1 MLLSGL
7 FFVGCGESPADKL
20 TLNPDREVVDVYA
33 GESENITF
41 TIGNYT
47 NGIDTSLS
55 FTLVDSTISSTESE
69 HVKLEVVNKDG
80 TKITVKVTGKTGGKT
95 TLVASTNEG
104 NKKASVIIN
113 VKQYSS
119 KFELKRNSL
128 IYVSKTTPFIPS
140 EKLFNFDDNA
150 TERKVTFHFTDAVS
164 KANDNNAFVKA
175 ELVKDENDIYS
186 VIFYQE
192 DGFAVVRDEYKNIL
206 EGTGISIVA
215 KYYNPQTNATESQQ
229 FNLTVLYGFEDGT
242 KIEAYDDA
250 GAVEK
255 IELVT
260 NDDGDGTNN
269 WRSKNFKVKVPHV
282 ENIEGTENVKFD
294 VQNDKN
300 GLISVQKVKNLEEST
315 ANIDVYDFEIVSTAV
330 AASQTTIRLRLYY
343 EIDGISYVDSG
354 DSSVEQQIS
363 IPVYVKIA
371 PSKIVVNNVEQ
382 TSADNQYD
390 FYNHYDGEF
399 GWREFNIDVYAT
411 DSSFEHVLMTFD
423 NDLIVK
429 YKNKVYTAGV
439 TTYQLKIDD
448 VKQKVYVRGASDAPA
463 TTSPKQIK
471 FEVVSDYIRSECS
484 YVCNYSILTGATR
497 LEYDNPNT
505 GYEYKPNQDNTGVFV
520 SSSSIEAVFTHLI
533 TDNDFGY
540 ATVSYYDG
548 QITAARVVYDG
559 KEEYAG
565 SALGKIVKLKI
576 IPQKVGDVTYKI
588 TLDNGV
594 SKLVTFRVIDTFDNF
609 SVNLAG
615 TGNDGVQSAEKVT
628 APEEGYNDEMKLV
641 MQNTTEKDSDGNI
654 KIVYDKKA
662 SLILGSSN
670 GSSVFYSV
678 THSISNVGVVAV
690 EGSDKTNYVV
700 TTSKYGEGYIDF
712 KAVGI
717 NVEDFKVSSITRLAK
732 VNFTSFVPVYSL
744 DVYDTNKDG
753 VINAKANNIS
763 LYVGSMVSDPELQT
777 ARLSIKVEPQAD
789 AYGFYDPTSSDAST
803 SVMRNENYNERY
815 VYWTVNGANVYTLN
829 NEPADLARMIYGQ
842 TYKIGPDAINYFGT
856 FDTITG
862 TFLINKDM
870 KATFTFT
877 MFASIRQYGNSKYF
891 SVTIKGETYDFVE
904 RVYTNV
910 SANELVFTPSKK
922 SYEIGVYLNPAT
934 ATNTDVVA
942 KFISNNA
949 EENNKLINEGEIDIK
964 KVGDGIRLVTIKLNE
979 AVLSPSHTGTLSGV
993 LQIIPK
999 AWYVDDK
1006 IIAGYENSIIKMVIN
1021 YADGTEENPYV
1032 LSSAEDVIAI
1042 GESDAAMS
1050 SHYRLS
1056 TTIDLSGYSSKLPLG
1071 GDKAFSGSIVG
1082 TDDASIVGINIKNVS
1097 ATGNFGLFSSI
1108 TGKIK
1113 NLTIKGSINLQTGSV
1128 VGGLLASNLASG
1140 GELKNITAYISK
1152 SSIKAGANPVTF
1164 GGLVGKNESKAE
1176 EKETNII
1183 TGGIQDMCVIYEDF
1197 MTISS
1202 TSSEVRAGGIA
1213 GESTGSILG
1222 RKDVTSRFGI
1232 SAYSVYALIK
1242 VEDENGQFVT
1252 TGSVGAVASQQT
1264 GGQILNILAGG
1275 ELYAERAGG
1284 IVADFAEDKGTKID
1298 GFTVRTQVRGQKVAL
1313 IAVSAPQ
1320 DSIAFAENTSDKG
1333 FKIQAT
1339 DDGVSTG
1346 IYASMYVLI
1355 KNAFETG
1362 ELDFKDDLIKDVF
1375 EGEENK
1381 KPSLKHKLA
1390 IYEGPA
1396 EIENYTSFDS
1406 YVNRTEINPANSID
1420 FEYTND
1426 QYFGDVLFVSRN
1438 AGLVKKVYNFA
1449 KQTTSFDVEPN
1460 EDNGFKRLVDNVGN
1474 GSNVIFAYYF
1484 EAAGYYGAQGYTTE
1498 QVYEAQLVLDD
1509 LNKLKLN
1516 SKFYP
1521 IKIAGSDIS
1530 ISSKSS
1536 LVEISASG
1544 ELYIKG
1550 TGVAEI
1556 EVNSLLNRKNNE
1568 KIYLYIINYF
1578 NIESYLNEGP
1588 DKETGIFTLGDLVLG
1603 AESSFK
1609 VYSNAGVDVMISPS
1623 YYQKNFKVKD
1633 IVAKDAGSENTDN
1646 GVWASIS
1653 RSGLVR
1659 ISNQLIQLKSNHSVT
1674 AEAKGPLNYGAATPS
1689 RDGITFTKTKDV
1701 LDPNN
1706 ASDTITL
1713 KAVMKQTIDGKE
1725 YHLDITTLEN
1735 VKINY
1740 YEGAKEIKSLN
1751 ENYVLSSS
1759 IVVNDTFVIDSD
1771 DKNDVINEDKV
1782 KFVDKETGKTTNIFN
1797 VTFEPVADKA
1807 LTFNAKIS
1815 VDKDSEEFKNR
1826 FTKNI
1831 YKEYKMILQ
1840 AKSNEGYVKEIP
1852 ILLVQE
1858 NVDVIAF
1865 TNYALSAA
1873 ENDGKLVLEETNN
1886 IVPGIRGMLSVTLSP
1901 LDADFDYVEIAN
1913 NEMNALDGASQGT
1926 FVIGMM
1932 VNGEF
1937 KVIPNAESIDGGV
1950 KISKSNLEKFFADP
1964 SNNANY
1970 QGQIFVRYIFSNK
1983 DVEDGTSVGIDVT
1996 VRQTGGDLS
2005 RTASYKFYKKD
2016 GVKLGLTGFT
2026 NKTFVARGLEYEL
2039 DVSTIGYDESTV
2051 LLTSNKPQ
2059 QAAIINRDGKYYV
2072 KITND
2077 TISYSNGIAGLPFT
2091 LTLSASKVDDFGG
2104 SVVDTCELNLTILEY
2119 VINYDNQT
2127 AQDIVSGT
2135 SNGVLTTAVG
2145 DKKQLAISFDGLVEY
2160 DHENNTVAAMVAS
2173 FLNELSTKGT
2183 WTIYTDLNQNN
2194 ASGEPTLAL
2203 PISNLNST
2211 KSVITERE
2219 DFNIRYLKISDLALT
2234 TLQSHDPQVVRR
2246 YYFTYSGRYKVSGGK
2261 YVYENDNDALP
2272 INSQFDVYSY
2282 MRGSEESPNPVTT
2295 YKEFLEMEQGGYYI
2309 QLQDIHVPADEFA
2322 PLNTAIKYFD
2332 GNSYK
2337 FIFDDATYELGTT
2350 NSVGLFGTVNSGTII
2365 KNITIQTGSEEVDYV
2380 TFNSSATSAINFGFV
2395 AGSNSGTI
2403 TNAKII
2409 NGGVSS
2415 SLAFKNTP
2423 STEGYYF
2430 GGVVGQNSGYIT
2442 HSQSHIVIESVV
2454 SMGGVVGSNQGT
2466 VASSLFKNGK
2476 LTNKSIYNDIF
2487 GVGGVAAVNSESAV
2501 IVTSYSSGVVS
2512 SDRIYS
2518 METDGSILDSSVPV
2532 GGFIFR
2538 NEGTIRDCYSNI
2550 PLVTTSRCAGFAF
2563 NNNGKIIR
2571 SFSTSK
2577 ITNDNSATN
2586 FYFAGEGI
2594 GTFEN
2599 CYYIKGK
2606 RINKTLSPLTHT
2618 GIAALT
2624 YNEEGNGNS
2633 PTITQN
2639 DFKDLAKHFGEY
2651 SYAQVPSY
2659 NTVWFF
2665 SDGNI
2670 STAFPS
2676 QQFAGGR
2683 LELASANI
2691 VATSKKEH
2699 VRTTLNSDGIA
2710 VYIYATAKDTPDDGS
2725 VFNPYVI
2732 YSPETMENYFVTNNK
2747 IASGNYRLV
2756 CPIDYSSLASDYSR
2770 LYTIDMKGN
2779 FEANDM
2785 TISGITLSS
2794 NEKLDYAGLFGSIT
2808 GAASGINASIMNL
2821 NLIPKEVVFN
2831 NASEVGGLVG
2841 RAQNANIYN
2850 INIYGA
2856 SSGEE
2861 ADVTDELTTVTGKN
2875 IVGGVVGLTKNSFNI
2890 KNVRSLIGAF
2900 ATNVPSDK
2908 SQIDFEKEGSNYDNI
2923 SFVGGIAGYV
2933 SGSGTIKNA
2942 YVNRAASNI
2951 IGGKAGFMYGGVAKE
2966 ATIRNS
2972 YLYMN
2977 TAMRMKPYRYA
2988 GLIAGEIKGKLYD
3001 TYVYGYA
3008 NVVDG
3013 TEELFALKPFAATA
3027 IGGIAG
3033 LLNGGEITTAYTSQ
3047 GFAIGNQPTASVEIN
3062 TVNYVGGIVGQ
3073 VRGTGNKIS
3082 QVVVAGN
3089 ISAKN
3094 VLGGIV
3100 GQVSDGATL
3109 TMTSAACRANK
3120 LSMEGQN
3127 ATPVVGGL
3135 IGKVG
3140 DNANA
3145 TISNAYNLADI
3156 TIKTYTYS
3164 TQIKANFGGIIGA
3177 ANDDDKN
3184 ANKSIINLKN
3194 IYTTTYYNITL
3205 EDKSST
3211 NTTGKVYSGWSVG
3224 TNGEKNYSACAGQ
3237 YYLDGYN
3244 KTNGEVGA
3252 TDGDGK
3258 KMDDF
3263 RSIDYALKSTS
3274 ASVSNVFNS
3283 SIFGKVALY
3292 NSEPLECGY
3301 TTLMARKYGK
3311 ISITAKQNEYGT
3323 DLYTKAI
3330 ATNEGEGLKKFKE
3343 TAGDKLET
3351 FELYWNLFEGV
3362 HGWKAADKQLSYLE
3376 FEENLELF
3384 G

>member
-80 TKITVKVTGKTGGKT
+80 TKTTVKVTGKTGGKT

-300 GLISVQKVKNLEEST
+300 GLISVQKVKNLDEST

-505 GYEYKPNQDNTGVFV
+505 GYEYKPNQGNTGVFV

-717 NVEDFKVSSITRLAK
+717 NIEDFKVSSITRLAK

-815 VYWTVNGANVYTLN
+815 VYWTVNGANVYALN

-949 EENNKLINEGEIDIK
+949 EEKNKLINEGEIVIK
-964 KVGDGIRLVTIKLNE
+964 EVGKGIRLVTIKLNE
-979 AVLSPSHTGTLSGV
+979 AVLNDTHTGTLSGV

-1042 GESDAAMS
+1042 GESDAAMK

-1071 GDKAFSGSIVG
+1071 GNKEFSGSIVG

-1140 GELKNITAYISK
+1140 AQLTNVTAYISK
-1152 SSIKAGANPVTF
+1152 SSIKAGANPVKF
-1164 GGLVGKNESKAE
+1164 GGLVGENNG
-1176 EKETNII
+1176 T
-1183 TGGIQDMCVIYEDF
+1183 IQDMCVIYEDF

-1264 GGQILNILAGG
+1264 GGQILNMLAGG
-1275 ELYAERAGG
+1275 ELFAKRAGG
-1284 IVADFAEDKGTKID
+1284 IVADFAENKGTKID
-1298 GFTVRTQVRGQKVAL
+1298 GFTVRTQVRGYEVAL
-1313 IAVSAPQ
+1313 IAVSAPEG
-1320 DSIAFAENTSDKG
+1320 SITFAENTSDDPIKG

-1355 KNAFETG
+1355 RNSVG
-1362 ELDFKDDLIKDVF
+1362 EGDFKF
-1375 EGEENK
+1375 ESEKARN
-1381 KPSLKHKLA
+1381 HKLA
-1390 IYEGPA
+1390 IYDGPA
-1396 EIENYTSFDS
+1396 EIEKYTSFDS
-1406 YVNRTEINPANSID
+1406 YVNRTEISLANSID

-1438 AGLVKKVYNFA
+1438 EGLVKEVYNFA

-1460 EDNGFKRLVDNVGN
+1460 EDNGFKRLVDNAGN

-1674 AEAKGPLNYGAATPS
+1674 AEAEGPLNYGAATPS

-1706 ASDTITL
+1706 ASDKITL
-1713 KAVMKQTIDGKE
+1713 KASMKQTIDGKE

-1735 VKINY
+1735 VTINY

-1771 DKNDVINEDKV
+1771 DENDVIDGNKV
-1782 KFVDKETGKTTNIFN
+1782 KFVDKETGIETEIFN
-1797 VTFEPVADKA
+1797 VTFEKVAGKE
-1807 LTFNAKIS
+1807 LTFNAQIS
-1815 VDKDSEEFKNR
+1815 VNKDSKEFQNR

-1840 AKSNEGYVKEIP
+1840 AKSNKGYVKEIP

-1873 ENDGKLVLEETNN
+1873 ENGGKLVLEETNN

-1913 NEMNALDGASQGT
+1913 NEMNTLDGASQGT

-1950 KISKSNLEKFFADP
+1950 KISKSNLEKFFADKN
-1964 SNNANY
+1964 NNANY

-2077 TISYSNGIAGLPFT
+2077 TIPYSNGPAGLPFT

-2160 DHENNTVAAMVAS
+2160 DHENSTVAAMVAS

-2203 PISNLNST
+2203 PISNINST

-2246 YYFTYSGRYKVSGGK
+2246 YYFTYSGRYSVSGGK
-2261 YVYENDNDALP
+2261 YVYENDNSALP

-2487 GVGGVAAVNSESAV
+2487 GVGGVAAVNSENAV

-2512 SDRIYS
+2512 GDRIYS

-2599 CYYIKGK
+2599 CYYIKGT

-2624 YNEEGNGNS
+2624 YNEGSNGNS
-2633 PTITQN
+2633 TTITQN
-2639 DFKDLAKHFGEY
+2639 DFKDLAKRFGEY

-2732 YSPETMENYFVTNNK
+2732 YSPETMESYFVTNNK

-3073 VRGTGNKIS
+3073 VSGTGNKIS

-3089 ISAKN
+3089 VSAKN

-3145 TISNAYNLADI
+3145 TIANAYNLADI

-3177 ANDDDKN
+3177 ANSDPEN

-3211 NTTGKVYSGWSVG
+3211 NTTSQVYRAHNNAATPPKPHDFYVIG
-3224 TNGEKNYSACAGQ
+3224 TEDCDDDSEEKA
-3237 YYLDGYN
+3237 
-3244 KTNGEVGA
+3244 KRV
-3252 TDGDGK
+3252 
-3258 KMDDF
+3258 
-3263 RSIDYALKSTS
+3263 IDYNTKSTTS
-3274 ASVSNVFNS
+3274 ANISGVYNS
-3283 SIFGKVALY
+3283 SIYKFRDVNTLNPTQDILDK
-3292 NSEPLECGY
+3292 GY

-3311 ISITAKQNEYGT
+3311 ISITANQNEYGAG
-3323 DLYTKAI
+3323 LYD
-3330 ATNEGEGLKKFKE
+3330 NLNSSNLEKFKIN
-3343 TAGDKLET
+3343 AGDKLET
-3351 FELYWNLFEGV
+3351 FELYWNLFNGV
-3362 HGWKAADKQLSYLE
+3362 DGWKAAKNQLSYLK
-3376 FEENLELF
+3376 FEASLELF

>member
-80 TKITVKVTGKTGGKT
+80 TKTTVKVTGKTGGKT

-229 FNLTVLYGFEDGT
+229 FSLTVLYGFEDGT

-300 GLISVQKVKNLEEST
+300 GLISVQKVKNLDEST

-448 VKQKVYVRGASDAPA
+448 VKQKVYVRGASDASA

-789 AYGFYDPTSSDAST
+789 AYGFYDPTSSDANT

-934 ATNTDVVA
+934 ATNTEVVA
-942 KFISNNA
+942 KFISNNDNA
-949 EENNKLINEGEIDIK
+949 PLINEGEIDIK

-1042 GESDAAMS
+1042 GESDAAMK

-1071 GDKAFSGSIVG
+1071 GNKEFSGSIVG
-1082 TDDASIVGINIKNVS
+1082 TDDASIVGINIKDVS

-1140 GELKNITAYISK
+1140 AQLTNVTAYISK

-1164 GGLVGKNESKAE
+1164 GGLVGKNNGTIE
-1176 EKETNII
+1176 
-1183 TGGIQDMCVIYEDF
+1183 DMCVIYEDF

-1284 IVADFAEDKGTKID
+1284 IVADFAENKGTKID

-1313 IAVSAPQ
+1313 IAVSAPEG
-1320 DSIAFAENTSDKG
+1320 SIAFAENTSDDPIKG

-1355 KNAFETG
+1355 QNSIDDGEFKFEN
-1362 ELDFKDDLIKDVF
+1362 EKAR
-1375 EGEENK
+1375 N
-1381 KPSLKHKLA
+1381 HKLA
-1390 IYEGPA
+1390 IYDGPA

-1406 YVNRTEINPANSID
+1406 YVNRTEISLANSID

-1438 AGLVKKVYNFA
+1438 AGLVEEKYNFA

-1460 EDNGFKRLVDNVGN
+1460 EDNGFKRLVDKAGN

-1556 EVNSLLNRKNNE
+1556 EVSSLLNRKNNE

-1623 YYQKNFKVKD
+1623 YYQTNFKVKD

-1674 AEAKGPLNYGAATPS
+1674 AEAKGPLNHGAATPS

-1706 ASDTITL
+1706 ASDKITL
-1713 KAVMKQTIDGKE
+1713 KASMKQTIDGKE

-1735 VKINY
+1735 VTINY

-1771 DKNDVINEDKV
+1771 DKGDVIEANAV
-1782 KFVDKETGKTTNIFN
+1782 KFVDKETGIETKIFN
-1797 VTFEPVADKA
+1797 VTFEKVKGKE

-1815 VDKDSEEFKNR
+1815 VNKDSEEFKNR

-1865 TNYALSAA
+1865 TNYALSVA
-1873 ENDGKLVLEETNN
+1873 EDSNKLVLEETNN

-1901 LDADFDYVEIAN
+1901 LDADFDYVEITN
-1913 NEMNALDGASQGT
+1913 NEMNTLTGASQGT

-1932 VNGEF
+1932 VDGDF

-1950 KISKSNLEKFFADP
+1950 KISKSNLEKFFAGA
-1964 SNNANY
+1964 SNGANY

-1983 DVEDGTSVGIDVT
+1983 DVEDGTPVGIDVT
-1996 VRQTGGDLS
+1996 VRQTGGDIS

-2026 NKTFVARGLEYEL
+2026 NKTYVARGLEYEL

-2077 TISYSNGIAGLPFT
+2077 TISYPSGTTGLPFT

-2104 SVVDTCELNLTILEY
+2104 SVVDTSELNLSILEY

-2135 SNGVLTTAVG
+2135 SNGVLTAAVG

-2160 DHENNTVAAMVAS
+2160 DHENNTIAAMVTS

-2203 PISNLNST
+2203 PISNTNST
-2211 KSVITERE
+2211 KSIITEHE

-2246 YYFTYSGRYKVSGGK
+2246 YYFTYSGHYKVSGGK
-2261 YVYENDNDALP
+2261 YVYGNKDDALP

-2365 KNITIQTGSEEVDYV
+2365 KNVTIQTGSEEVDYV

-2403 TNAKII
+2403 TNAKIV

-2512 SDRIYS
+2512 GDRIYS

-2951 IGGKAGFMYGGVAKE
+2951 IGGKAGFMYGGVAKD
-2966 ATIRNS
+2966 AIIRNS

-3073 VRGTGNKIS
+3073 VSGTGNKIS

-3109 TMTSAACRANK
+3109 TMTSAACRANN

-3177 ANDDDKN
+3177 ANSDPEN

-3224 TNGEKNYSACAGQ
+3224 ANGEKNYSAEYG

-3252 TDGDGK
+3252 TEKVNNVDVNR
-3258 KMDDF
+3258 DDF
-3263 RSIDYALKSTS
+3263 RRIGYALKSTS
-3274 ASVSNVFNS
+3274 ASVSSVFNS

-3311 ISITAKQNEYGT
+3311 ISITANQNEYGT
-3323 DLYTKAI
+3323 DLYTKATAT
-3330 ATNEGEGLKKFKE
+3330 ATNEDIEKFKE

-3351 FELYWNLFEGV
+3351 FELYWNLFNGV
-3362 HGWKAADKQLSYLE
+3362 DGWIAAENQLSYLE
-3376 FEENLELF
+3376 FEKNLELL

>member
-80 TKITVKVTGKTGGKT
+80 TKTTVKVTGKTGGKT

-128 IYVSKTTPFIPS
+128 IYVSKNTPFIPS

-150 TERKVTFHFTDAVS
+150 TERKVTFHFTDAPS

-192 DGFAVVRDEYKNIL
+192 DGFAVVRDEYKNVL

-215 KYYNPQTNATESQQ
+215 KYYNPQTDAIESQQ

-260 NDDGDGTNN
+260 NDDGDGTSN

-300 GLISVQKVKNLEEST
+300 GLISVQKVKNLDEST

-343 EIDGISYVDSG
+343 EIDGISYVGSG
-354 DSSVEQQIS
+354 DSSVEQQVS

-382 TSADNQYD
+382 TSADNQYN

-815 VYWTVNGANVYTLN
+815 VYWTVNGANVYTLY

-877 MFASIRQYGNSKYF
+877 MFASIRQYGTSKYF

-904 RVYTNV
+904 RVYTNTSV
-910 SANELVFTPSKK
+910 NELVFTPSKK

-949 EENNKLINEGEIDIK
+949 EEKNKLINEGEIVIK
-964 KVGDGIRLVTIKLNE
+964 EVGKGIQLVTIKLNE
-979 AVLSPSHTGTLSGV
+979 AVLNDTHTGTLSGV

-1042 GESDAAMS
+1042 GESDAAMR

-1097 ATGNFGLFSSI
+1097 ATGNFGLFNSI

-1113 NLTIKGSINLQTGSV
+1113 NLTIKGSINLQAAGKV

-1183 TGGIQDMCVIYEDF
+1183 TGGIQNMCVIYEDF

-1222 RKDVTSRFGI
+1222 RKDVTKRFGI

-1284 IVADFAEDKGTKID
+1284 IVADFAEGEATKID

-1313 IAVSAPQ
+1313 IAVSAPEG
-1320 DSIAFAENTSDKG
+1320 SIAFAENTSDDPIKG

-1355 KNAFETG
+1355 QNSIG
-1362 ELDFKDDLIKDVF
+1362 EGDFKF
-1375 EGEENK
+1375 ESEKARN
-1381 KPSLKHKLA
+1381 HKLA

-1396 EIENYTSFDS
+1396 EIEKYTSFDS
-1406 YVNRTEINPANSID
+1406 YVNRTKISLDNSID

-1438 AGLVKKVYNFA
+1438 EGLVKEVYNFA

-1460 EDNGFKRLVDNVGN
+1460 EDNGFKRLVDKDGN
-1474 GSNVIFAYYF
+1474 RSNVIFAYYF

-1556 EVNSLLNRKNNE
+1556 EVSSLLNRKNNE

-1623 YYQKNFKVKD
+1623 YYQTNFKVKD
-1633 IVAKDAGSENTDN
+1633 IVAKDAGSENTDD

-1674 AEAKGPLNYGAATPS
+1674 AEAQGTLNYGAATPS

-1701 LDPNN
+1701 LDQSN

-1771 DKNDVINEDKV
+1771 DKNDVINENKV

-1815 VDKDSEEFKNR
+1815 VNKDSEEFKNR

-1840 AKSNEGYVKEIP
+1840 AKSNEEYVKEIP

-1865 TNYALSAA
+1865 TNYALSVA
-1873 ENDGKLVLEETNN
+1873 EVSNRLVLEETNN

-1901 LDADFDYVEIAN
+1901 LDADFDYVEITN
-1913 NEMNALDGASQGT
+1913 NEMNTLAGASQGT

-1950 KISKSNLEKFFADP
+1950 KISKSNLEKFFAD
-1964 SNNANY
+1964 SNNNANY

-1983 DVEDGTSVGIDVT
+1983 DVEDGTPVGIDVT
-1996 VRQTGGDLS
+1996 VRQTGGDIS

-2026 NKTFVARGLEYEL
+2026 NKTYVARGLEYEL

-2059 QAAIINRDGKYYV
+2059 HAAIINRDGKYYV

-2077 TISYSNGIAGLPFT
+2077 TISYPSGTTGLPFT

-2104 SVVDTCELNLTILEY
+2104 SVVDTCELNLSILEY

-2135 SNGVLTTAVG
+2135 SNGVLTAAVG

-2160 DHENNTVAAMVAS
+2160 DHENNTVAAMVTS

-2203 PISNLNST
+2203 PISNTNST
-2211 KSVITERE
+2211 KSIITEHE

-2246 YYFTYSGRYKVSGGK
+2246 YYFTYSGHYKVSGGK
-2261 YVYENDNDALP
+2261 YVYENDNSALP
-2272 INSQFDVYSY
+2272 INSQFGVYSY

-2365 KNITIQTGSEEVDYV
+2365 KNVTIQTGSEEVDYV

-2403 TNAKII
+2403 TNVKIV

-2487 GVGGVAAVNSESAV
+2487 GVGGVAAVNSENAV

-2512 SDRIYS
+2512 GDRIYS

-2599 CYYIKGK
+2599 CYYIKGT

-2618 GIAALT
+2618 GIAHLT
-2624 YNEEGNGNS
+2624 YNEGSNGNS
-2633 PTITQN
+2633 TTITRN
-2639 DFKDLAKHFGEY
+2639 DFKDLAKYFGEY
-2651 SYAQVPSY
+2651 SYAQAPSY

-2691 VATSKKEH
+2691 VATSKKEN

-3073 VRGTGNKIS
+3073 VSGTGNKIS

-3109 TMTSAACRANK
+3109 TMTSAACRANE

-3140 DNANA
+3140 DKANA
-3145 TISNAYNLADI
+3145 TIFNAYTLSDI

-3164 TQIKANFGGIIGA
+3164 TQIKADFGGIIGA
-3177 ANDDDKN
+3177 ASDGKD
-3184 ANKSIINLKN
+3184 NKPIINLKN

-3224 TNGEKNYSACAGQ
+3224 ANGEKNYSACEGQ

-3244 KTNGEVGA
+3244 KTNGEVDA
-3252 TDGDGK
+3252 TDDDGNE
-3258 KMDDF
+3258 M
-3263 RSIDYALKSTS
+3263 RRIDYALKSTS

-3311 ISITAKQNEYGT
+3311 ISITANQNEYGT
-3323 DLYTKAI
+3323 DLYTKAV

>member
-80 TKITVKVTGKTGGKT
+80 TKTTVKVTGKTGGKT

-150 TERKVTFHFTDAVS
+150 TERKVSFHFTDAAS

-192 DGFAVVRDEYKNIL
+192 DGFAVVRDEYKNVL

-215 KYYNPQTNATESQQ
+215 KYYNPQTDATESQQ
-229 FNLTVLYGFEDGT
+229 FNLTVLYGFEGGT

-260 NDDGDGTNN
+260 NDDGDGASN

-300 GLISVQKVKNLEEST
+300 GLISVQKVKNLDEST

-354 DSSVEQQIS
+354 DSSVEQQVS

-471 FEVVSDYIRSECS
+471 FEVVSDYIRNECS

-505 GYEYKPNQDNTGVFV
+505 GYEYKPNQDSTGVFV

-576 IPQKVGDVTYKI
+576 IPQRVGDVTYKI

-609 SVNLAG
+609 SVNLVG

-670 GSSVFYSV
+670 GSSVFDSV
-678 THSISNVGVVAV
+678 TYSISNVGVVAV
-690 EGSDKTNYVV
+690 EGADKTNYVV

-789 AYGFYDPTSSDAST
+789 AYGFYDPASSDAST

-815 VYWTVNGANVYTLN
+815 VYWTVNGANAYTLN

-877 MFASIRQYGNSKYF
+877 MFASIRQYGISKYF

-904 RVYTNV
+904 RIYTNTSV
-910 SANELVFTPSKK
+910 NELVFTPSKK

-934 ATNTDVVA
+934 ATNTDVIA
-942 KFISNNA
+942 KFISNNT
-949 EENNKLINEGEIDIK
+949 EENNKLIDDNGIDIK
-964 KVGDGIRLVTIKLNE
+964 KVGNGIRLVTIKLNE

-993 LQIIPK
+993 LQIIPQ

-1006 IIAGYENSIIKMVIN
+1006 IIAGYENSIIKMMIN

-1042 GESDAAMS
+1042 GESEAAMS

-1071 GDKAFSGSIVG
+1071 GDAAFSGSIVG
-1082 TDDASIVGINIKNVS
+1082 TGDASIVGINIKNVS

-1108 TGKIK
+1108 TGKIN

-1140 GELKNITAYISK
+1140 AQLTNVTAYISK

-1164 GGLVGKNESKAE
+1164 GGLVGENNG
-1176 EKETNII
+1176 T
-1183 TGGIQDMCVIYEDF
+1183 IQNMCVIYEDF

-1202 TSSEVRAGGIA
+1202 TSSEVFAGGIA
-1213 GESTGSILG
+1213 AKSTGSILG
-1222 RKDVTSRFGI
+1222 REDVSSRFGI

-1242 VEDENGQFVT
+1242 VEDENGRFVT

-1275 ELYAERAGG
+1275 ELYAKRAGG
-1284 IVADFAEDKGTKID
+1284 IVADFAENKGTKID
-1298 GFTVRTQVRGQKVAL
+1298 GFTVRTQVRGQEVAL

-1320 DSIAFAENTSDKG
+1320 DSITFAEGTSDDPIKG

-1355 KNAFETG
+1355 KNSIGDGEFKFES
-1362 ELDFKDDLIKDVF
+1362 
-1375 EGEENK
+1375 ENERN
-1381 KPSLKHKLA
+1381 HKLA
-1390 IYEGPA
+1390 IYDGPA
-1396 EIENYTSFDS
+1396 TIEKYTSFDS
-1406 YVNRTEINPANSID
+1406 YVNRTEISLKDSID

-1438 AGLVKKVYNFA
+1438 AGLVKEAYNFA
-1449 KQTTSFDVEPN
+1449 KQTTSFDVGPN
-1460 EDNGFKRLVDNVGN
+1460 TANGFRRLKYQVGEKEFD
-1474 GSNVIFAYYF
+1474 SNVIFAYYF

-1509 LNKLKLN
+1509 LNKLKLD

-1556 EVNSLLNRKNNE
+1556 EVSSLLNRKNNE

-1578 NIESYLNEGP
+1578 NISSYLDGD

-1623 YYQKNFKVKD
+1623 YYQTNFKVKD
-1633 IVAKDAGSENTDN
+1633 IVAKDAGSENTDD

-1674 AEAKGPLNYGAATPS
+1674 AEAQGTLNYGAATPS
-1689 RDGITFTKTKDV
+1689 RDGITFTKTTDV
-1701 LDPNN
+1701 LDPSN

-1771 DKNDVINEDKV
+1771 DKNDSIKDGTV
-1782 KFVDKETGKTTNIFN
+1782 KFVDKETGIETKLFKA
-1797 VTFEPVADKA
+1797 TFEKVADKT
-1807 LTFNAKIS
+1807 LTFNAKIF
-1815 VDKDSEEFKNR
+1815 VDKNSEEFKNR

-1840 AKSNEGYVKEIP
+1840 AQSNEEYVKEIP

-1865 TNYALSAA
+1865 TNYRLSLA
-1873 ENDGKLVLEETNN
+1873 EDNKLVLEETNN
-1886 IVPGIRGMLSVTLSP
+1886 IIPGIRGMLSVTLSP
-1901 LDADFDYVEIAN
+1901 LDADFDYVEITN
-1913 NEMNALDGASQGT
+1913 NEMNTLAGASQGT

-1932 VNGEF
+1932 VDGDF

-1950 KISKSNLEKFFADP
+1950 KISKSNLEKYFADA
-1964 SNNANY
+1964 SNGANY

-1983 DVEDGTSVGIDVT
+1983 DVEDGTPVGIDVT
-1996 VRQTGGDLS
+1996 VRQTGGDIS

-2026 NKTFVARGLEYEL
+2026 NKTYVARGLEYEL

-2077 TISYSNGIAGLPFT
+2077 IISYSSGTAGLPFT

-2104 SVVDTCELNLTILEY
+2104 SVVDTSELNLSILEY

-2135 SNGVLTTAVG
+2135 SNGVLTAAVG

-2160 DHENNTVAAMVAS
+2160 DHENSTIAAMVAS

-2203 PISNLNST
+2203 PISNENST
-2211 KSVITERE
+2211 KSIITEHE

-2246 YYFTYSGRYKVSGGK
+2246 YFFTYKGRYKVSGGK
-2261 YVYENDNDALP
+2261 YVYENKDDALP

-2309 QLQDIHVPADEFA
+2309 QLQDIHVPADEFV

-2350 NSVGLFGTVNSGTII
+2350 NSVGLFGTVNLGTII

-2403 TNAKII
+2403 TNAKIV

-2430 GGVVGQNSGYIT
+2430 GGVVGQNSGNVT

-2487 GVGGVAAVNSESAV
+2487 GVGGVAATNGENAV

-2512 SDRIYS
+2512 GDRIYS

-2550 PLVTTSRCAGFAF
+2550 PLTTTSRCAGFAF
-2563 NNNGKIIR
+2563 NNNGKIVR

-2599 CYYIKGK
+2599 CYYIKGTK
-2606 RINKTLSPLTHT
+2606 INKTLSPLEHS

-2624 YNEEGNGNS
+2624 YDEKDSGSSVEV
-2633 PTITQN
+2633 TQN
-2639 DFKDLAKHFGEY
+2639 DFEKIAKFFGEY
-2651 SYAQVPSY
+2651 SYAQAPSY
-2659 NTVWFF
+2659 NAVWFF
-2665 SDGNI
+2665 SDGKI
-2670 STAFPS
+2670 SSAFPS

-2756 CPIDYSSLASDYSR
+2756 CPIDYSSLASNYSR

-2794 NEKLDYAGLFGSIT
+2794 NEKLDYAGLFGSVT

-2923 SFVGGIAGYV
+2923 SFVGGVAGYV

-3001 TYVYGYA
+3001 TYVYGYT
-3008 NVVDG
+3008 NMTDG

-3073 VRGTGNKIS
+3073 VSGTGNKIS

-3089 ISAKN
+3089 LSAKN

-3109 TMTSAACRANK
+3109 TMTSAACRANE

-3140 DNANA
+3140 DKANA
-3145 TISNAYNLADI
+3145 TISNAYTLSDI

-3164 TQIKANFGGIIGA
+3164 TQIKADFGGIIGA
-3177 ANDDDKN
+3177 ASDDND
-3184 ANKSIINLKN
+3184 NKSIINLKN

-3211 NTTGKVYSGWSVG
+3211 NVTSQVYRAKKQGDSGPELLDYYVTGADVINSSDSSDLVDKRKIDFKTPKENNAPTDATVLEVY
-3224 TNGEKNYSACAGQ
+3224 
-3237 YYLDGYN
+3237 
-3244 KTNGEVGA
+3244 
-3252 TDGDGK
+3252 
-3258 KMDDF
+3258 
-3263 RSIDYALKSTS
+3263 
-3274 ASVSNVFNS
+3274 NS
-3283 SIFGKVALY
+3283 SIY
-3292 NSEPLECGY
+3292 NLNADILDKGY
-3301 TTLMARKYGK
+3301 TTLFARKYEK
-3311 ISITAKQNEYGT
+3311 ISITANQNEYGT
-3323 DLYTKAI
+3323 DLYTKATI
-3330 ATNEGEGLKKFKE
+3330 ESVEKFKE

-3351 FELYWNLFEGV
+3351 FELYWNLFNGID
-3362 HGWKAADKQLSYLE
+3362 GWKAADKQFSYLE
-3376 FEENLELF
+3376 FEENLELV

>member
-80 TKITVKVTGKTGGKT
+80 TKTTVKVTGKTGGKT

-150 TERKVTFHFTDAVS
+150 TERKVSFHFTDAAS

-192 DGFAVVRDEYKNIL
+192 DGFAVVRDEYKNVL

-215 KYYNPQTNATESQQ
+215 KYYNPQTDATESQQ

-260 NDDGDGTNN
+260 NDDGDGTSN

-300 GLISVQKVKNLEEST
+300 GLISVQKIKNLDEST

-354 DSSVEQQIS
+354 DSSVEQQVS

-471 FEVVSDYIRSECS
+471 FEVVSDYIRNECS

-505 GYEYKPNQDNTGVFV
+505 GYEYKPNQDSTGVFV

-576 IPQKVGDVTYKI
+576 IPQRVGDVTYKI

-628 APEEGYNDEMKLV
+628 APEEGYSDEMKLV

-670 GSSVFYSV
+670 GSGVFDSV
-678 THSISNVGVVAV
+678 TYSISNVGVVAV

-789 AYGFYDPTSSDAST
+789 AYGFYDPASSDAST
-803 SVMRNENYNERY
+803 NVMRNENYNERY
-815 VYWTVNGANVYTLN
+815 VYWTVNGANAYTLN

-877 MFASIRQYGNSKYF
+877 MFASIRQYGISKYF

-904 RVYTNV
+904 RVYTNI

-922 SYEIGVYLNPAT
+922 SYEIGVYLNPAA
-934 ATNTDVVA
+934 ATNTDVIA
-942 KFISNNA
+942 KFINNNTDN
-949 EENNKLINEGEIDIK
+949 EPLINEGEIVIK
-964 KVGDGIRLVTIKLNE
+964 EVGKGIRLVTIKLNE
-979 AVLSPSHTGTLSGV
+979 AVLNDTHTGALSGV
-993 LQIIPK
+993 LQIIPQ

-1006 IIAGYENSIIKMVIN
+1006 IIAGYENSIIKMMIN

-1108 TGKIK
+1108 TGKIE

-1164 GGLVGKNESKAE
+1164 GGLVGQNDG
-1176 EKETNII
+1176 T
-1183 TGGIQDMCVIYEDF
+1183 IQNMCVIYEDF

-1202 TSSEVRAGGIA
+1202 TSLQVLAGGIA

-1222 RKDVTSRFGI
+1222 REDVTSRFGI

-1264 GGQILNILAGG
+1264 GGQILNMLAGG

-1284 IVADFAEDKGTKID
+1284 IVADFAEGKGTKID
-1298 GFTVRTQVRGQKVAL
+1298 GFTVRTQVRGEKVAL
-1313 IAVSAPQ
+1313 IAVKAPQ
-1320 DSIAFAENTSDKG
+1320 GSITFAEGTSDDPIKG

-1355 KNAFETG
+1355 QNSIDDGKFEFESENAR
-1362 ELDFKDDLIKDVF
+1362 
-1375 EGEENK
+1375 N
-1381 KPSLKHKLA
+1381 HKLA
-1390 IYEGPA
+1390 ICEGPA
-1396 EIENYTSFDS
+1396 TIENYTSFDS
-1406 YVNRTEINPANSID
+1406 YVNRTEISLDNSID
-1420 FEYTND
+1420 YEYTND

-1438 AGLVKKVYNFA
+1438 EGLVKVVYNFA
-1449 KQTTSFDVEPN
+1449 KQTTSFDVGPN
-1460 EDNGFKRLVDNVGN
+1460 TANGFRRLKYQVGEKEFD
-1474 GSNVIFAYYF
+1474 SNVIFAYYF

-1498 QVYEAQLVLDD
+1498 QVYEAQLILDD
-1509 LNKLKLN
+1509 LNKLKLD

-1556 EVNSLLNRKNNE
+1556 EVSSLLNRKNNE

-1578 NIESYLNEGP
+1578 NIESYLNTDPE
-1588 DKETGIFTLGDLVLG
+1588 KETETGIFTLGDLVLG

-1623 YYQKNFKVKD
+1623 YYQTNFKVKD
-1633 IVAKDAGSENTDN
+1633 IVAKDTESDNTDN

-1674 AEAKGPLNYGAATPS
+1674 AEVVGTLTYGAATPS

-1701 LDPNN
+1701 LDSKN
-1706 ASDTITL
+1706 ASDNITL
-1713 KAVMKQTIDGKE
+1713 KASMKQIIDGRE
-1725 YHLDITTLEN
+1725 YYLDITTLEN

-1740 YEGAKEIKSLN
+1740 YEGTKEIKSLN

-1771 DKNDVINEDKV
+1771 DKDDVIEENAV
-1782 KFVDKETGKTTNIFN
+1782 KFVDKETGIETKLFN
-1797 VTFEPVADKA
+1797 VTFEKVAGKA

-1815 VDKDSEEFKNR
+1815 VDKTSEEFINR

-1840 AKSNEGYVKEIP
+1840 AKSNEEYVKEIP

-1865 TNYALSAA
+1865 TNYTLSAA
-1873 ENDGKLVLEETNN
+1873 ENGGKLVLEETNN

-1913 NEMNALDGASQGT
+1913 NEMNTLDGASQGT

-1932 VNGEF
+1932 VNDEF

-1950 KISKSNLEKFFADP
+1950 KISKSNLEKFFADQ
-1964 SNNANY
+1964 SNKANY

-1983 DVEDGTSVGIDVT
+1983 DVEDGTPVGIDVT

-2077 TISYSNGIAGLPFT
+2077 TISYSNSTTGLPFT

-2104 SVVDTCELNLTILEY
+2104 SVVDTCELNLNILEY

-2203 PISNLNST
+2203 PISNVNST
-2211 KSVITERE
+2211 KSVITEHE

-2246 YYFTYSGRYKVSGGK
+2246 YYFTYSGHYKVSGGK
-2261 YVYENDNDALP
+2261 YVYENEQDALV

-2309 QLQDIHVPADEFA
+2309 QLQDIHVPADEFT

-2403 TNAKII
+2403 TNAKIV

-2512 SDRIYS
+2512 GDRIYS
-2518 METDGSILDSSVPV
+2518 MEIDGSILDSSVPV

-2599 CYYIKGK
+2599 CYYIKGT
-2606 RINKTLSPLTHT
+2606 RINKTLSPLAHA
-2618 GIAALT
+2618 GITALL
-2624 YNEEGNGNS
+2624 YNEEVKDNS
-2633 PTITQN
+2633 ITVTQN
-2639 DFKDLAKHFGEY
+2639 DFKNIAEYFGEY

-2670 STAFPS
+2670 SSAFPS
-2676 QQFAGGR
+2676 QQFAGNR

-2951 IGGKAGFMYGGVAKE
+2951 IGGKAGFMYGGVAKD

-3073 VRGTGNKIS
+3073 VSGTGNKIS

-3089 ISAKN
+3089 LSAKN

-3109 TMTSAACRANK
+3109 TMTSAACRANE

-3145 TISNAYNLADI
+3145 TIANAYNLADI

-3177 ANDDDKN
+3177 TNDDSD
-3184 ANKSIINLKN
+3184 NKSIINLKN

-3211 NTTGKVYSGWSVG
+3211 NTTSQVYRAHNNAATPPKLYDFYVTG
-3224 TNGEKNYSACAGQ
+3224 TEDCTGNSETLAKENAVARVIDY
-3237 YYLDGYN
+3237 
-3244 KTNGEVGA
+3244 KTNSTTGA
-3252 TDGDGK
+3252 T
-3258 KMDDF
+3258 
-3263 RSIDYALKSTS
+3263 
-3274 ASVSNVFNS
+3274 VSGVYNS
-3283 SIFGKVALY
+3283 SIF
-3292 NSEPLECGY
+3292 ELESGDILDKGY
-3301 TTLMARKYGK
+3301 TTLMARKYEK
-3311 ISITAKQNEYGT
+3311 ISITANQNEYGT
-3323 DLYTKAI
+3323 DLYAKARV
-3330 ATNEGEGLKKFKE
+3330 AGSTEVNEKFKE

-3351 FELYWNLFEGV
+3351 FKLYWNLFNGV
-3362 HGWKAADKQLSYLE
+3362 DGWKAANNQLSYLK
-3376 FEENLELF
+3376 FEESLELV

>member
-80 TKITVKVTGKTGGKT
+80 TKTTVKVTGKTGGKT

-242 KIEAYDDA
+242 KIEAYDDV

-260 NDDGDGTNN
+260 NDDGDGTSN

-300 GLISVQKVKNLEEST
+300 GLISVQKVKNLDEST
-315 ANIDVYDFEIVSTAV
+315 ANMDVYDFEIVSTAV

-448 VKQKVYVRGASDAPA
+448 VKQKVYVRGASDASA

-949 EENNKLINEGEIDIK
+949 EENNKLINEGEIVIE
-964 KVGDGIRLVTIKLNE
+964 KVGKGIRLVTIKLNE
-979 AVLSPSHTGTLSGV
+979 AVLHDTHTGTLSGV

-1042 GESDAAMS
+1042 GESDAAMR

-1140 GELKNITAYISK
+1140 AQLTNVTAYISK
-1152 SSIKAGANPVTF
+1152 SSIKAGANPVKF
-1164 GGLVGKNESKAE
+1164 GGLVGENNG
-1176 EKETNII
+1176 T
-1183 TGGIQDMCVIYEDF
+1183 IQDMCVIYEDF

-1284 IVADFAEDKGTKID
+1284 IVADFAENKGTKID

-1313 IAVSAPQ
+1313 IAVSAPEG
-1320 DSIAFAENTSDKG
+1320 SIAFAENTSDDPIKG

-1355 KNAFETG
+1355 RNSIG
-1362 ELDFKDDLIKDVF
+1362 EGDFKF
-1375 EGEENK
+1375 ESEKARN
-1381 KPSLKHKLA
+1381 HKLA
-1390 IYEGPA
+1390 IYDGPA
-1396 EIENYTSFDS
+1396 EIEKYTSFDS
-1406 YVNRTEINPANSID
+1406 YVNRTEIGLANSID

-1438 AGLVKKVYNFA
+1438 EGLVKEVYNFA

-1460 EDNGFKRLVDNVGN
+1460 EDNGFKRLVDNAGN

-1633 IVAKDAGSENTDN
+1633 IVAKDAGSENPAN

-1674 AEAKGPLNYGAATPS
+1674 AEAEGTLNHGAATPS

-1701 LDPNN
+1701 LDPTN
-1706 ASDTITL
+1706 ASDKITL
-1713 KAVMKQTIDGKE
+1713 KASMKQTIDGKE

-1771 DKNDVINEDKV
+1771 DKDDVIEANAV
-1782 KFVDKETGKTTNIFN
+1782 KFVDKETGIETEIFN
-1797 VTFEPVADKA
+1797 VTFKKVEGKE
-1807 LTFNAKIS
+1807 LTFNAQIS
-1815 VDKDSEEFKNR
+1815 VNKDSKEFQNR

-1873 ENDGKLVLEETNN
+1873 GNDGKLVLEETNN

-1913 NEMNALDGASQGT
+1913 NKMNALDGASQGT

-1950 KISKSNLEKFFADP
+1950 KISKSNLEKFFAEP

-1983 DVEDGTSVGIDVT
+1983 DVEDGTPVGIDVT
-1996 VRQTGGDLS
+1996 VRQTGGDIS

-2026 NKTFVARGLEYEL
+2026 NKTYVARGLEYEL

-2077 TISYSNGIAGLPFT
+2077 TISYPSGTTGLPFT

-2104 SVVDTCELNLTILEY
+2104 SVVDTSELNLSILEY

-2135 SNGVLTTAVG
+2135 SNGVLTAAVG

-2160 DHENNTVAAMVAS
+2160 DHENNTIAAMVTS

-2203 PISNLNST
+2203 PISNTNST
-2211 KSVITERE
+2211 KSIITEHE

-2246 YYFTYSGRYKVSGGK
+2246 YYFTYSGHYKVSGGK
-2261 YVYENDNDALP
+2261 YVYKNEQDALV

-2512 SDRIYS
+2512 GDRIYS

-2639 DFKDLAKHFGEY
+2639 DFKDLAKYFGEY

-3073 VRGTGNKIS
+3073 VSGTGNKIS

-3109 TMTSAACRANK
+3109 TMTSAACRANE

-3145 TISNAYNLADI
+3145 TIANAYNLADI

-3177 ANDDDKN
+3177 ANSDPEN

-3211 NTTGKVYSGWSVG
+3211 NTTSQVYRAHNNAATPPKPHDFYVIG
-3224 TNGEKNYSACAGQ
+3224 TEDCDDDSEEKA
-3237 YYLDGYN
+3237 
-3244 KTNGEVGA
+3244 KRV
-3252 TDGDGK
+3252 
-3258 KMDDF
+3258 
-3263 RSIDYALKSTS
+3263 IDYNTKSTTS
-3274 ASVSNVFNS
+3274 ATISGVYNS
-3283 SIFGKVALY
+3283 SIYKFRDVKTL
-3292 NSEPLECGY
+3292 NPTQDILDKGY

-3311 ISITAKQNEYGT
+3311 ISITANQNEYGAG
-3323 DLYTKAI
+3323 LYD
-3330 ATNEGEGLKKFKE
+3330 NLNSSNLEKFKIN
-3343 TAGDKLET
+3343 AGDKLET
-3351 FELYWNLFEGV
+3351 FELYWNLFNGV
-3362 HGWKAADKQLSYLE
+3362 DGWKAAKNQLSYLK
-3376 FEENLELF
+3376 FEASLELF

>member
-80 TKITVKVTGKTGGKT
+80 TKTTVKVTGKTGGKT

-229 FNLTVLYGFEDGT
+229 FSLTVLYGFEDGT

-448 VKQKVYVRGASDAPA
+448 VKQKVYVRGASDASA

-576 IPQKVGDVTYKI
+576 IPQKVGDITYKI

-949 EENNKLINEGEIDIK
+949 EEKNKLINEGEIVIE
-964 KVGDGIRLVTIKLNE
+964 KVGKGIRLVTIKLNE
-979 AVLSPSHTGTLSGV
+979 AVLNDTHTGTLSGV

-1042 GESDAAMS
+1042 GESDAAMK

-1097 ATGNFGLFSSI
+1097 ATGNFGLFNSI
-1108 TGKIK
+1108 TGKIE

-1140 GELKNITAYISK
+1140 AQLTNVTAYISK
-1152 SSIKAGANPVTF
+1152 SSIKAGANPVKF
-1164 GGLVGKNESKAE
+1164 GGLVGENNGTIE
-1176 EKETNII
+1176 
-1183 TGGIQDMCVIYEDF
+1183 DMCVIYEDF

-1213 GESTGSILG
+1213 AESTGSILG

-1264 GGQILNILAGG
+1264 GGEIFNILAGG

-1284 IVADFAEDKGTKID
+1284 IVADFAENKGTKID
-1298 GFTVRTQVRGQKVAL
+1298 GFTVRTQVRGDEVAL
-1313 IAVSAPQ
+1313 IAVSAPEGA
-1320 DSIAFAENTSDKG
+1320 ITFAENTSDDPIKG

-1355 KNAFETG
+1355 RNSIGEGDFE
-1362 ELDFKDDLIKDVF
+1362 F
-1375 EGEENK
+1375 ESEKARN
-1381 KPSLKHKLA
+1381 HKLA
-1390 IYEGPA
+1390 IYDGPA
-1396 EIENYTSFDS
+1396 EIEKYTSFDS
-1406 YVNRTEINPANSID
+1406 YVNRTEISLANSID

-1438 AGLVKKVYNFA
+1438 EGLVKKVYNFA

-1460 EDNGFKRLVDNVGN
+1460 EDNGFKRLVDNAGN

-1674 AEAKGPLNYGAATPS
+1674 AEAEGPLNHGAATPS

-1701 LDPNN
+1701 LDPKN

-1713 KAVMKQTIDGKE
+1713 KASMKQTIDGKE

-1771 DKNDVINEDKV
+1771 DENDVIDGDKV
-1782 KFVDKETGKTTNIFN
+1782 KFVDKETGIETKIFN
-1797 VTFEPVADKA
+1797 VTFKKVEGKA
-1807 LTFNAKIS
+1807 LTFNAQIS
-1815 VDKDSEEFKNR
+1815 VNKNSEEFKNR

-1873 ENDGKLVLEETNN
+1873 ENEGKLVLEETNN

-1950 KISKSNLEKFFADP
+1950 KISKSNLEKFFADKN
-1964 SNNANY
+1964 NNANY

-2203 PISNLNST
+2203 PISNINST

-2246 YYFTYSGRYKVSGGK
+2246 YYFTYSGHYRVSGGK
-2261 YVYENDNDALP
+2261 YVYENDNSALP

-2512 SDRIYS
+2512 GDRIYS

-2639 DFKDLAKHFGEY
+2639 DFKDLAKRFGEY

-2951 IGGKAGFMYGGVAKE
+2951 IGGKAGFMYGGVAKD

-3073 VRGTGNKIS
+3073 VSGTGNKIS

-3109 TMTSAACRANK
+3109 TMASAACRANK

-3145 TISNAYNLADI
+3145 TIANAYNLADI

-3211 NTTGKVYSGWSVG
+3211 NTTGKVYSGWSG
-3224 TNGEKNYSACAGQ
+3224 GANGEKNYSACHGQ

-3252 TDGDGK
+3252 TEKVNNVDVNR
-3258 KMDDF
+3258 DDF
-3263 RSIDYALKSTS
+3263 RRIDYALKSTS

-3283 SIFGKVALY
+3283 SIYGKVELY

-3311 ISITAKQNEYGT
+3311 ISITANQNEYGT
-3323 DLYTKAI
+3323 DLYTKAA

-3351 FELYWNLFEGV
+3351 FELYWNLFNDV
-3362 HGWKAADKQLSYLE
+3362 DGWEAAENQLSYLK
-3376 FEENLELF
+3376 FEESLELL

>member
-55 FTLVDSTISSTESE
+55 FTLVDSTISSIESE

-80 TKITVKVTGKTGGKT
+80 TKTTVKVTGKTGGKT

-192 DGFAVVRDEYKNIL
+192 DGFAVVRDEYKNVL

-229 FNLTVLYGFEDGT
+229 FSLTVLYGFEDGT

-300 GLISVQKVKNLEEST
+300 GLISVQKVKNLDEST

-343 EIDGISYVDSG
+343 EIDGTSYVDSG

-448 VKQKVYVRGASDAPA
+448 VKQKVYVRGASDASA

-471 FEVVSDYIRSECS
+471 FEVVSDYIRNECS

-717 NVEDFKVSSITRLAK
+717 NVEDFKVSSITRFAK

-763 LYVGSMVSDPELQT
+763 LYVGSMVSDSELQT

-934 ATNTDVVA
+934 ATNTEVVA
-942 KFISNNA
+942 KFISNNDNA
-949 EENNKLINEGEIDIK
+949 PLINEKEIVIK
-964 KVGDGIRLVTIKLNE
+964 EVGKGIQLVTIKLNE
-979 AVLSPSHTGTLSGV
+979 AVLNDAHTGTLSGV

-1042 GESDAAMS
+1042 GESDAAMK

-1071 GDKAFSGSIVG
+1071 GDKTFSGSIVG

-1097 ATGNFGLFSSI
+1097 ATGNFGLFNSI

-1128 VGGLLASNLASG
+1128 VGGLLASNLAIG
-1140 GELKNITAYISK
+1140 AQLTNVTAYISK
-1152 SSIKAGANPVTF
+1152 SSIKAGANPVKF
-1164 GGLVGKNESKAE
+1164 GGLVGENNG
-1176 EKETNII
+1176 T
-1183 TGGIQDMCVIYEDF
+1183 IQDMCVIYEDF

-1275 ELYAERAGG
+1275 ELYAQRAGG
-1284 IVADFAEDKGTKID
+1284 IVADFAEGEATKID

-1313 IAVSAPQ
+1313 IAVKAPQ
-1320 DSIAFAENTSDKG
+1320 DSITFAEGSSDDPIKG

-1346 IYASMYVLI
+1346 IYASMYVLV
-1355 KNAFETG
+1355 KNAFEDG
-1362 ELDFKDDLIKDVF
+1362 ELNFKNDLIKDTF
-1375 EGEENK
+1375 EEEEQN

-1390 IYEGPA
+1390 IYDGPA
-1396 EIENYTSFDS
+1396 TIENYTSFDS
-1406 YVNRTEINPANSID
+1406 YVNRTEISLANSID

-1438 AGLVKKVYNFA
+1438 AGLVEGKYNFA
-1449 KQTTSFDVEPN
+1449 KQTTSFEVEPN
-1460 EDNGFKRLVDNVGN
+1460 EDNGFKRLVDNAGN

-1516 SKFYP
+1516 TKFYP

-1556 EVNSLLNRKNNE
+1556 EVSSLLNRKNNE

-1609 VYSNAGVDVMISPS
+1609 VYSNAGVDVTISPS
-1623 YYQKNFKVKD
+1623 YYQTNFKVKD

-1674 AEAKGPLNYGAATPS
+1674 AEAEGPLNHGAATPS
-1689 RDGITFTKTKDV
+1689 RDGITFTKTNDV

-1713 KAVMKQTIDGKE
+1713 KASMKQTIDGKE

-1771 DKNDVINEDKV
+1771 DKGDEINKDAV
-1782 KFVDKETGKTTNIFN
+1782 KFVDKETGIGTKIFN
-1797 VTFEPVADKA
+1797 VTFEQVTGKE
-1807 LTFNAKIS
+1807 LTFNAQIS
-1815 VDKDSEEFKNR
+1815 VNKDSKEFQNR

-1840 AKSNEGYVKEIP
+1840 AKSNKGYVKEIP

-1873 ENDGKLVLEETNN
+1873 ENGGKLVLEETNN

-1913 NEMNALDGASQGT
+1913 NEMNTLDGASQGT

-1932 VNGEF
+1932 VDGEF

-1950 KISKSNLEKFFADP
+1950 KISKSNLEKFFTE
-1964 SNNANY
+1964 NNNVNY
-1970 QGQIFVRYIFSNK
+1970 QGQIFVRYIFSNR

-2077 TISYSNGIAGLPFT
+2077 TIPYSNGIAGLPFT

-2104 SVVDTCELNLTILEY
+2104 SVDDTCELNLTILEY

-2211 KSVITERE
+2211 KSVITEHE

-2246 YYFTYSGRYKVSGGK
+2246 YYFTYSGHYKVSGGK
-2261 YVYENDNDALP
+2261 YVYENAQGALP

-2512 SDRIYS
+2512 GGRIYS

-2599 CYYIKGK
+2599 CYYIKGTI
-2606 RINKTLSPLTHT
+2606 INKTLSPLTHT

-2624 YNEEGNGNS
+2624 YNEEDNSNS
-2633 PTITQN
+2633 PTITRN
-2639 DFKDLAKHFGEY
+2639 DFKDLANFFGEY

-2659 NTVWFF
+2659 NAVWFF

-3073 VRGTGNKIS
+3073 VSGTGNKIS

-3109 TMTSAACRANK
+3109 TMTSAACRANN

-3145 TISNAYNLADI
+3145 TIANAYNLADI

-3177 ANDDDKN
+3177 ANSDPEN

-3211 NTTGKVYSGWSVG
+3211 NTTGKVYSGWSG
-3224 TNGEKNYSACAGQ
+3224 GANGEKNYSACHGQ

-3252 TDGDGK
+3252 TEKVNNVDVNR
-3258 KMDDF
+3258 DDF
-3263 RSIDYALKSTS
+3263 RRIDYALKSTS

-3283 SIFGKVALY
+3283 SIYGKVELY

-3311 ISITAKQNEYGT
+3311 ISITANQNEYGT
-3323 DLYTKAI
+3323 DLYTKAA

-3351 FELYWNLFEGV
+3351 FKLYWNLFNGV
-3362 HGWKAADKQLSYLE
+3362 HGWIAAENQLSYLE
-3376 FEENLELF
+3376 FEESLELF

>member
-80 TKITVKVTGKTGGKT
+80 TKTTVKVTGKTGGKT

-128 IYVSKTTPFIPS
+128 IYVSKATPFIPS

-229 FNLTVLYGFEDGT
+229 FSLTVLYGFEDGT

-343 EIDGISYVDSG
+343 EIDGISYVGSG

-382 TSADNQYD
+382 TSADNHYD

-520 SSSSIEAVFTHLI
+520 SSFSIEAVFTHLI
-533 TDNDFGY
+533 TDNDFGH

-576 IPQKVGDVTYKI
+576 IPQRVGDVTYKI

-815 VYWTVNGANVYTLN
+815 VYWTVNGANVYTLY

-877 MFASIRQYGNSKYF
+877 MFASIRQYGTSKYF

-904 RVYTNV
+904 RVYTNISV
-910 SANELVFTPSKK
+910 NELVFTPSKK

-949 EENNKLINEGEIDIK
+949 EEKNKLINEGEIVIE
-964 KVGDGIRLVTIKLNE
+964 KVGKGIRLVTIKLNE
-979 AVLSPSHTGTLSGV
+979 DVLNDTHTGTLSGV

-1071 GDKAFSGSIVG
+1071 GNKEFSGSIVG
-1082 TDDASIVGINIKNVS
+1082 TDDASIVGINIKDVS
-1097 ATGNFGLFSSI
+1097 ATGNFGLFNSI

-1113 NLTIKGSINLQTGSV
+1113 NLTIKGSINVQAAGKV

-1183 TGGIQDMCVIYEDF
+1183 TGGIQNMCVIYEDF

-1222 RKDVTSRFGI
+1222 RKDVTKRFGI

-1252 TGSVGAVASQQT
+1252 TGSVGAVASQQI

-1284 IVADFAEDKGTKID
+1284 IVADFAEGEATKID

-1313 IAVSAPQ
+1313 IAVSASEG
-1320 DSIAFAENTSDKG
+1320 SIAFAENTSDDPIKG

-1355 KNAFETG
+1355 QNSIG
-1362 ELDFKDDLIKDVF
+1362 EGDFKF
-1375 EGEENK
+1375 ESEKARN
-1381 KPSLKHKLA
+1381 HKLA

-1396 EIENYTSFDS
+1396 EIEKYTSFDS
-1406 YVNRTEINPANSID
+1406 YVNRTEISLDNSID

-1438 AGLVKKVYNFA
+1438 EGLVKEVYNFA

-1460 EDNGFKRLVDNVGN
+1460 EDNGFKRLVDNAGN

-1556 EVNSLLNRKNNE
+1556 EVSSLLNRKNNE

-1623 YYQKNFKVKD
+1623 YYQTNFKVKD
-1633 IVAKDAGSENTDN
+1633 IVAKDAGSENTDD

-1674 AEAKGPLNYGAATPS
+1674 AEAQGTLKYGAATPS
-1689 RDGITFTKTKDV
+1689 RDGITFTKTTDV
-1701 LDPNN
+1701 LDTNN

-1725 YHLDITTLEN
+1725 YHLDITTLEK

-1771 DKNDVINEDKV
+1771 DKNDVINKNKV
-1782 KFVDKETGKTTNIFN
+1782 KFVDKETGKITNIFN

-1815 VDKDSEEFKNR
+1815 VNKDSEEFKNR

-1873 ENDGKLVLEETNN
+1873 ENEGKLVLEETNN

-1901 LDADFDYVEIAN
+1901 LDADFDYVEITN

-1932 VNGEF
+1932 VDGEF

-1950 KISKSNLEKFFADP
+1950 KISKSNLEKFFAD
-1964 SNNANY
+1964 SNNNANY

-1983 DVEDGTSVGIDVT
+1983 DVEDGTPVGIDVT
-1996 VRQTGGDLS
+1996 VRQTGGDIS

-2026 NKTFVARGLEYEL
+2026 NKTYVARGLEYEL

-2077 TISYSNGIAGLPFT
+2077 TISYPNGIAGLPFT

-2104 SVVDTCELNLTILEY
+2104 SVVDTSELNLSILEY

-2160 DHENNTVAAMVAS
+2160 DHENNTIAAMVTS

-2203 PISNLNST
+2203 PISNTNST
-2211 KSVITERE
+2211 KSIITEHE

-2246 YYFTYSGRYKVSGGK
+2246 YYFTYSGHYKVSGGK
-2261 YVYENDNDALP
+2261 YVYENDNSALP

-2403 TNAKII
+2403 TNAKIV

-2430 GGVVGQNSGYIT
+2430 GGVVGQNSGNVT

-2487 GVGGVAAVNSESAV
+2487 GVGGVAAVNSENAV

-2512 SDRIYS
+2512 GDRIYS
-2518 METDGSILDSSVPV
+2518 LETDGSILDSSVPV

-2599 CYYIKGK
+2599 CYYIKGT

-2683 LELASANI
+2683 LELASASI

-2988 GLIAGEIKGKLYD
+2988 GLIAGEVKGKLYD

-3073 VRGTGNKIS
+3073 VSGTGNKIS

-3145 TISNAYNLADI
+3145 TIANAYNLADI

-3177 ANDDDKN
+3177 ANSDPEN

-3211 NTTGKVYSGWSVG
+3211 NTTSQVYRAHNNAATPPKPHDFYVIG
-3224 TNGEKNYSACAGQ
+3224 TEDCDDDSEEKA
-3237 YYLDGYN
+3237 
-3244 KTNGEVGA
+3244 KRV
-3252 TDGDGK
+3252 
-3258 KMDDF
+3258 
-3263 RSIDYALKSTS
+3263 IDYNTKSTTS
-3274 ASVSNVFNS
+3274 ATISGVYNS
-3283 SIFGKVALY
+3283 SIYKFRDVNTLNPTQDILDK
-3292 NSEPLECGY
+3292 GY

-3311 ISITAKQNEYGT
+3311 ISITANQNEYGAG
-3323 DLYTKAI
+3323 LYD
-3330 ATNEGEGLKKFKE
+3330 NLNSSNLEKFKIN
-3343 TAGDKLET
+3343 AGDKLET
-3351 FELYWNLFEGV
+3351 FELYWNLFNGV
-3362 HGWKAADKQLSYLE
+3362 DGWKAAKNQLSYLK
-3376 FEENLELF
+3376 FEASLELF

>member
-80 TKITVKVTGKTGGKT
+80 TKTTVKVTGKTGGKT

-229 FNLTVLYGFEDGT
+229 FSLTVLYGFEDGT

-382 TSADNQYD
+382 ISADNQYD

-533 TDNDFGY
+533 TDNDFGH

-789 AYGFYDPTSSDAST
+789 AYGFYDPTSSDANT

-815 VYWTVNGANVYTLN
+815 VYWTVNGANVYALN

-949 EENNKLINEGEIDIK
+949 EEKNKLINEGEIVIK
-964 KVGDGIRLVTIKLNE
+964 EVGKGIRLVTIKLNE
-979 AVLSPSHTGTLSGV
+979 AVLNDTHTGTLSGV

-1042 GESDAAMS
+1042 GESDAAMK

-1082 TDDASIVGINIKNVS
+1082 TDDASIVGINIKDVS
-1097 ATGNFGLFSSI
+1097 ATGNFGLFNSI

-1140 GELKNITAYISK
+1140 AQLTNVTAYISK
-1152 SSIKAGANPVTF
+1152 SSIKAGANPVKF
-1164 GGLVGKNESKAE
+1164 GGLVGENNGTIE
-1176 EKETNII
+1176 
-1183 TGGIQDMCVIYEDF
+1183 DMCVIYEDF

-1264 GGQILNILAGG
+1264 GGQILNMLAGG
-1275 ELYAERAGG
+1275 ELFAKRAGG
-1284 IVADFAEDKGTKID
+1284 IVADFAENKGTKID
-1298 GFTVRTQVRGQKVAL
+1298 GFTVRTQVRGYEVAL
-1313 IAVSAPQ
+1313 IAVSAPEG
-1320 DSIAFAENTSDKG
+1320 SITFAENTSDDPIKG

-1355 KNAFETG
+1355 RNSIG
-1362 ELDFKDDLIKDVF
+1362 EGDFKF
-1375 EGEENK
+1375 ESEKARN
-1381 KPSLKHKLA
+1381 HKLA
-1390 IYEGPA
+1390 IYDGPA
-1396 EIENYTSFDS
+1396 EIEKYTSFDS

-1438 AGLVKKVYNFA
+1438 EGLVKEVYNFA

-1460 EDNGFKRLVDNVGN
+1460 EDNGFKRLVDNAGN

-1623 YYQKNFKVKD
+1623 YYQKNFNVKD
-1633 IVAKDAGSENTDN
+1633 IVAKDAGSENPDN

-1674 AEAKGPLNYGAATPS
+1674 AEAEGPLNHGAATPS

-1706 ASDTITL
+1706 ASDKITL
-1713 KAVMKQTIDGKE
+1713 KASMKQTIDGKE

-1771 DKNDVINEDKV
+1771 DKDDVIEKNKV
-1782 KFVDKETGKTTNIFN
+1782 KFVDKETGIETKIFN
-1797 VTFEPVADKA
+1797 VTFEKVKGKE
-1807 LTFNAKIS
+1807 LTFNAQIS
-1815 VDKDSEEFKNR
+1815 VNKDSKEFKNR

-1873 ENDGKLVLEETNN
+1873 GNEGKLVLEETNN

-1913 NEMNALDGASQGT
+1913 NKMNALDGASQGT

-1932 VNGEF
+1932 VNGDF

-1950 KISKSNLEKFFADP
+1950 KISKSNLEKFFAEP

-2203 PISNLNST
+2203 PISNENST
-2211 KSVITERE
+2211 KSVITEHE

-2246 YYFTYSGRYKVSGGK
+2246 YYFTYSGRYRVSEGK
-2261 YVYENDNDALP
+2261 YVYENDNSALP

-2322 PLNTAIKYFD
+2322 PLSTAIKYFD

-2512 SDRIYS
+2512 GGRIYS

-2639 DFKDLAKHFGEY
+2639 DFKDLAKRFGEY

-2988 GLIAGEIKGKLYD
+2988 GLIAGEVKGKLYD

-3073 VRGTGNKIS
+3073 VSGTGNKIS

-3145 TISNAYNLADI
+3145 TIANAYNLADI

-3211 NTTGKVYSGWSVG
+3211 NTTGKVYSGWSG
-3224 TNGEKNYSACAGQ
+3224 GANGEKNYSACHGQ

-3252 TDGDGK
+3252 TDADGN

-3263 RSIDYALKSTS
+3263 RIIGYTLFKSTS
-3274 ASVSNVFNS
+3274 TSVSNVFNS
-3283 SIFGKVALY
+3283 SISGKVALY

-3311 ISITAKQNEYGT
+3311 ISITANQNEYGI
-3323 DLYTKAI
+3323 DLYTKAKNGPI
-3330 ATNEGEGLKKFKE
+3330 DDFKE

-3351 FELYWNLFEGV
+3351 FKLYWNLFNDV
-3362 HGWKAADKQLSYLE
+3362 DGWIAADKRLSYLE
-3376 FEENLELF
+3376 FEKNLELF

>member
-80 TKITVKVTGKTGGKT
+80 TKTTVKVTGKTGGKT

-229 FNLTVLYGFEDGT
+229 FSLTVLYGFEDGT
-242 KIEAYDDA
+242 KIEAYDDV

-260 NDDGDGTNN
+260 NDDGDGTSN

-300 GLISVQKVKNLEEST
+300 GLISVQKVKNLDEST
-315 ANIDVYDFEIVSTAV
+315 ANMDVYDFEIVSTAV

-448 VKQKVYVRGASDAPA
+448 VKQKVYVRGASDASA

-520 SSSSIEAVFTHLI
+520 PSSSIEAVFTHLI

-565 SALGKIVKLKI
+565 SALGKMVKLKI

-815 VYWTVNGANVYTLN
+815 VYWTVNGANVYSLN

-949 EENNKLINEGEIDIK
+949 EEKNKLINEGEIVIK
-964 KVGDGIRLVTIKLNE
+964 EVGKGIQLVTIKLNE
-979 AVLSPSHTGTLSGV
+979 AVLNDTHTGTLSGV

-1042 GESDAAMS
+1042 GESDAAMK

-1097 ATGNFGLFSSI
+1097 ATGNFGLFNSI
-1108 TGKIK
+1108 TGKIN

-1176 EKETNII
+1176 KKETNII
-1183 TGGIQDMCVIYEDF
+1183 TGGIQNMCVIYEDF

-1222 RKDVTSRFGI
+1222 RKDVTKRFGI

-1252 TGSVGAVASQQT
+1252 TGSVGAVASQQI
-1264 GGQILNILAGG
+1264 GGEILNILAGG

-1284 IVADFAEDKGTKID
+1284 IVADFAENKGTKID

-1320 DSIAFAENTSDKG
+1320 DSIAFAENTSNDPIKG

-1355 KNAFETG
+1355 RNSIGEGDFE
-1362 ELDFKDDLIKDVF
+1362 F
-1375 EGEENK
+1375 ESEKARN
-1381 KPSLKHKLA
+1381 HKLA

-1396 EIENYTSFDS
+1396 EIEKYTSFDS

-1438 AGLVKKVYNFA
+1438 AGLVKEVYNFA

-1460 EDNGFKRLVDNVGN
+1460 EDNGFKRLVDNDGN

-1556 EVNSLLNRKNNE
+1556 EVSSLLNRKNNE

-1578 NIESYLNEGP
+1578 NIESYLNDGP

-1623 YYQKNFKVKD
+1623 YYQTNFKVKD

-1674 AEAKGPLNYGAATPS
+1674 AEAEGTLNHGAATPS

-1706 ASDTITL
+1706 ASDKITL
-1713 KAVMKQTIDGKE
+1713 KASMKQTIDGKE

-1735 VKINY
+1735 VTINY

-1771 DKNDVINEDKV
+1771 DKDDVIDGDKV
-1782 KFVDKETGKTTNIFN
+1782 KFVDKETGIETKIFD
-1797 VTFEPVADKA
+1797 VTFKKVEGKE
-1807 LTFNAKIS
+1807 LTFNAQIS
-1815 VDKDSEEFKNR
+1815 VNKDSKEFQNR

-1840 AKSNEGYVKEIP
+1840 AKSNKGYVKEIP

-1873 ENDGKLVLEETNN
+1873 ENEGKLVLEETNN

-1913 NEMNALDGASQGT
+1913 NKMNALDGASQGT

-1950 KISKSNLEKFFADP
+1950 KISKSNLEKFFAEP
-1964 SNNANY
+1964 SNNVNY

-2261 YVYENDNDALP
+2261 YVYENDNSALP

-2512 SDRIYS
+2512 GDRIYS

-2599 CYYIKGK
+2599 CYYIKGTK
-2606 RINKTLSPLTHT
+2606 INKTLSPLTHT

-2639 DFKDLAKHFGEY
+2639 DFKDLAKRFGEY

-3073 VRGTGNKIS
+3073 VSGTGNKIS

-3100 GQVSDGATL
+3100 GQVSNGATL
-3109 TMTSAACRANK
+3109 TMTSAACRANN

-3145 TISNAYNLADI
+3145 TIANAYNLADI

-3211 NTTGKVYSGWSVG
+3211 NTTSQVYRAHNNAATSPTPYDFYVTG
-3224 TNGEKNYSACAGQ
+3224 TEDCIGVNEEKAKENAAARVIDY
-3237 YYLDGYN
+3237 
-3244 KTNGEVGA
+3244 KTNS
-3252 TDGDGK
+3252 T
-3258 KMDDF
+3258 
-3263 RSIDYALKSTS
+3263 TS
-3274 ASVSNVFNS
+3274 ANISGVYNS
-3283 SIFGKVALY
+3283 SIYKFRDVNTLNPTQDILDK
-3292 NSEPLECGY
+3292 GY

-3311 ISITAKQNEYGT
+3311 ISITANQNEYGAG
-3323 DLYTKAI
+3323 LYD
-3330 ATNEGEGLKKFKE
+3330 NLNSSNLEKFKIN
-3343 TAGDKLET
+3343 AGDKLET
-3351 FELYWNLFEGV
+3351 FELYWNLFNGV
-3362 HGWKAADKQLSYLE
+3362 DGWKAAKNQLSYLK
-3376 FEENLELF
+3376 FEASLELF

>member
-1 MLLSGL
+1 MERVRRNIKKWISCLCLGAIMLLSGL
-7 FFVGCGESPADKL
+7 FFVGCGDSPADKL

-80 TKITVKVTGKTGGKT
+80 TKTTVKVTGKTGGKT

-128 IYVSKTTPFIPS
+128 IYVSKNTPFIPS

-150 TERKVTFHFTDAVS
+150 TERKVTFHFTDAAS

-192 DGFAVVRDEYKNIL
+192 DGFAVVRDEYKNVL
-206 EGTGISIVA
+206 EGTGISIIA
-215 KYYNPQTNATESQQ
+215 KYYNPQTDTTESQQ
-229 FNLTVLYGFEDGT
+229 FSLTVLYGFEDGT

-260 NDDGDGTNN
+260 NDDGDGTSN
-269 WRSKNFKVKVPHV
+269 WRSKNFKVRVPHV

-294 VQNDKN
+294 VQNDIN
-300 GLISVQKVKNLEEST
+300 GLISVQKVKNLDEST

-354 DSSVEQQIS
+354 DSSVEQQVS

-382 TSADNQYD
+382 TSADNQYN

-471 FEVVSDYIRSECS
+471 FEVVSDYIRNECS

-559 KEEYAG
+559 KEEYSG

-628 APEEGYNDEMKLV
+628 APEEGYSDEMKLV

-662 SLILGSSN
+662 GLILGSSN
-670 GSSVFYSV
+670 GSSVFDSV
-678 THSISNVGVVAV
+678 TYSISNVGVVAV

-717 NVEDFKVSSITRLAK
+717 NVEDFKISSITRLAK
-732 VNFTSFVPVYSL
+732 VDFTSFVPVYSL
-744 DVYDTNKDG
+744 DVYETNKDG

-789 AYGFYDPTSSDAST
+789 AYGFYDPASSDAST
-803 SVMRNENYNERY
+803 SIMRNENYNERY
-815 VYWTVNGANVYTLN
+815 VYWTVNGANVYTLS
-829 NEPADLARMIYGQ
+829 NEPADLARMVYGQ

-877 MFASIRQYGNSKYF
+877 MFASIRQYGVSKYF

-904 RVYTNV
+904 RVYTNTSV
-910 SANELVFTPSKK
+910 NELVFTPSKK

-934 ATNTDVVA
+934 ATNTDVIA
-942 KFISNNA
+942 KYINNNTNDDDA
-949 EENNKLINEGEIDIK
+949 VLINEDDIVITE
-964 KVGDGIRLVTIKLNE
+964 VGKGIRLVTIKLNE
-979 AVLSPSHTGTLSGV
+979 TVLQSHTGTLSGV
-993 LQIIPK
+993 LQIIPQ

-1021 YADGTEENPYV
+1021 YADGTEKNPYV

-1071 GDKAFSGSIVG
+1071 RDKVFSGSIVG
-1082 TDDASIVGINIKNVS
+1082 TDDASIVGINIKDVPAS
-1097 ATGNFGLFSSI
+1097 GNFGLFNSI

-1128 VGGLLASNLASG
+1128 VGGLLASSLANS
-1140 GELKNITAYISK
+1140 GELTNITAYISK
-1152 SSIKAGANPVTF
+1152 SSIKAGVNPVKF
-1164 GGLVGKNESKAE
+1164 GGLVGENAG
-1176 EKETNII
+1176 T
-1183 TGGIQDMCVIYEDF
+1183 IQDMCVIYEDF

-1202 TSSEVRAGGIA
+1202 TSSEVLAGGIA
-1213 GESTGSILG
+1213 AKSTGKILG
-1222 RKDVTSRFGI
+1222 RKDVTKRFGI

-1242 VEDENGQFVT
+1242 VEDQNGQFAT
-1252 TGSVGAVASQQT
+1252 KGSVGAVASQQI
-1264 GGQILNILAGG
+1264 GGEILNILAGG
-1275 ELYAERAGG
+1275 ELYAQRVGG
-1284 IVADFAEDKGTKID
+1284 IVADFAESKATKID
-1298 GFTVRTQVRGQKVAL
+1298 GFTVRTQVRGEEVAL
-1313 IAVSAPQ
+1313 IAVKAP
-1320 DSIAFAENTSDKG
+1320 DGSIAFAENTSDDPRKG

-1355 KNAFETG
+1355 RDSIGEVDFE
-1362 ELDFKDDLIKDVF
+1362 F
-1375 EGEENK
+1375 ENEAAR
-1381 KPSLKHKLA
+1381 KHKLA

-1396 EIENYTSFDS
+1396 TIENYTSFDS
-1406 YVNRTEINPANSID
+1406 YVNRTEISLDNSID
-1420 FEYTND
+1420 YEYTND

-1438 AGLVKKVYNFA
+1438 EGLVKKVCNFE
-1449 KQTTSFDVEPN
+1449 KQTTSFDVGPN
-1460 EDNGFKRLVDNVGN
+1460 VDNGFKRLLDKDGN
-1474 GSNVIFAYYF
+1474 AANVIFAYYF

-1498 QVYEAQLVLDD
+1498 QVYEAQLILDD
-1509 LNKLKLN
+1509 LNKLKLD

-1556 EVNSLLNRKNNE
+1556 EVSSLLNRKNNE

-1623 YYQKNFKVKD
+1623 YYQTNFKVKD
-1633 IVAKDAGSENTDN
+1633 IVAKDAESENTDN
-1646 GVWASIS
+1646 EVWASIS

-1659 ISNQLIQLKSNHSVT
+1659 ISNQLIQLKANHSVT
-1674 AEAKGPLNYGAATPS
+1674 AEAQGTLNYGAATPS
-1689 RDGITFTKTKDV
+1689 RDGITFTKTTDV

-1713 KAVMKQTIDGKE
+1713 KALMKQTIDGKE

-1771 DKNDVINEDKV
+1771 DKNDIIKEETV
-1782 KFVDKETGKTTNIFN
+1782 KFVDKETGIETKLFKA
-1797 VTFEPVADKA
+1797 TFEKVAGKA
-1807 LTFNAKIS
+1807 LTFNAKIF
-1815 VDKDSEEFKNR
+1815 VDKTSEEFKNR

-1840 AKSNEGYVKEIP
+1840 AKSNEEYVKEIP

-1865 TNYALSAA
+1865 TNYALSVA
-1873 ENDGKLVLEETNN
+1873 EDSNKLVLEETNN

-1901 LDADFDYVEIAN
+1901 LDADFDYVEITN
-1913 NEMNALDGASQGT
+1913 NEMNTLAGASQGT

-1932 VNGEF
+1932 VDGDF

-1950 KISKSNLEKFFADP
+1950 KISKSNLEKYFADT
-1964 SNNANY
+1964 SNAGTSNGANY

-1983 DVEDGTSVGIDVT
+1983 DVEDGTPVGIDVT
-1996 VRQTGGDLS
+1996 VRQTGGDIS

-2026 NKTFVARGLEYEL
+2026 NKTYVARGLEYEL

-2072 KITND
+2072 KITSD
-2077 TISYSNGIAGLPFT
+2077 TISYSSSTAGLPFT

-2104 SVVDTCELNLTILEY
+2104 SVVDTSELNLTILEY
-2119 VINYDNQT
+2119 VINYDNQI
-2127 AQDIVSGT
+2127 AQDIISGA

-2160 DHENNTVAAMVAS
+2160 DHENNMIAAMVAS

-2203 PISNLNST
+2203 PISNENST
-2211 KSVITERE
+2211 KSIITEHE

-2246 YYFTYSGRYKVSGGK
+2246 YFFTYKGRYNVSGGK
-2261 YVYENDNDALP
+2261 YVYANKDDALP
-2272 INSQFDVYSY
+2272 INAQFDVYSY

-2309 QLQDIHVPADEFA
+2309 QLQDIHVPADEFT

-2403 TNAKII
+2403 TNAKIV

-2430 GGVVGQNSGYIT
+2430 GGVVGQNSGNVT

-2487 GVGGVAAVNSESAV
+2487 GVGGVAAANGENAV

-2512 SDRIYS
+2512 GDRIYS

-2563 NNNGKIIR
+2563 NNNGKIVR

-2586 FYFAGEGI
+2586 FYFAGEGV

-2599 CYYIKGK
+2599 CYYIKGTK
-2606 RINKTLSPLTHT
+2606 INKTLSPLAHA

-2624 YNEEGNGNS
+2624 YNEDNS
-2633 PTITQN
+2633 SPVNVTQN
-2639 DFKDLAKHFGEY
+2639 DFEKIAEFFGEY
-2651 SYAQVPSY
+2651 SYAQAPSY

-2665 SDGNI
+2665 SDGKI
-2670 STAFPS
+2670 SSAFPS

-2699 VRTTLNSDGIA
+2699 VRTTLNADGIA

-2756 CPIDYSSLASDYSR
+2756 CPIDYSSLASNYSR

-2794 NEKLDYAGLFGSIT
+2794 SEKLDYAGLFGSIT

-2923 SFVGGIAGYV
+2923 SFVGGVAGYV

-3073 VRGTGNKIS
+3073 VSGTGNKIS

-3089 ISAKN
+3089 LSAKN

-3109 TMTSAACRANK
+3109 TMTSAACRANE

-3140 DNANA
+3140 DKANA
-3145 TISNAYNLADI
+3145 TISNAYTLSDI

-3164 TQIKANFGGIIGA
+3164 TQIKADFGGIIGA
-3177 ANDDDKN
+3177 TNDDND
-3184 ANKSIINLKN
+3184 NKSIINLKN
-3194 IYTTTYYNITL
+3194 IYTTTYYDITL

-3211 NTTGKVYSGWSVG
+3211 NVTSQVYRAHNNAATPPKPYTFYVIG
-3224 TNGEKNYSACAGQ
+3224 TEDCP
-3237 YYLDGYN
+3237 
-3244 KTNGEVGA
+3244 GA
-3252 TDGDGK
+3252 NETEAK
-3258 KMDDF
+3258 ENATP
-3263 RSIDYALKSTS
+3263 RIIDYNVKNNTTNAT
-3274 ASVSNVFNS
+3274 VSEVYNS
-3283 SIFGKVALY
+3283 SIY
-3292 NSEPLECGY
+3292 NLDADILDKGY
-3301 TTLMARKYGK
+3301 TTLFARKYEK
-3311 ISITAKQNEYGT
+3311 ISITANQNEYGT
-3323 DLYTKAI
+3323 DLYTKATSESI
-3330 ATNEGEGLKKFKE
+3330 EKFKE

-3351 FELYWNLFEGV
+3351 FELYWNLFNGV
-3362 HGWKAADKQLSYLE
+3362 DGWKAADKQLSYLK
-3376 FEENLELF
+3376 FEENLELV

>member
-1 MLLSGL
+1 M
-7 FFVGCGESPADKL
+7 
-20 TLNPDREVVDVYA
+20 
-33 GESENITF
+33 
-41 TIGNYT
+41 
-47 NGIDTSLS
+47 
-55 FTLVDSTISSTESE
+55 
-69 HVKLEVVNKDG
+69 
-80 TKITVKVTGKTGGKT
+80 
-95 TLVASTNEG
+95 
-104 NKKASVIIN
+104 
-113 VKQYSS
+113 
-119 KFELKRNSL
+119 
-128 IYVSKTTPFIPS
+128 
-140 EKLFNFDDNA
+140 
-150 TERKVTFHFTDAVS
+150 
-164 KANDNNAFVKA
+164 
-175 ELVKDENDIYS
+175 
-186 VIFYQE
+186 
-192 DGFAVVRDEYKNIL
+192 
-206 EGTGISIVA
+206 
-215 KYYNPQTNATESQQ
+215 
-229 FNLTVLYGFEDGT
+229 
-242 KIEAYDDA
+242 
-250 GAVEK
+250 
-255 IELVT
+255 
-260 NDDGDGTNN
+260 
-269 WRSKNFKVKVPHV
+269 
-282 ENIEGTENVKFD
+282 
-294 VQNDKN
+294 
-300 GLISVQKVKNLEEST
+300 
-315 ANIDVYDFEIVSTAV
+315 
-330 AASQTTIRLRLYY
+330 
-343 EIDGISYVDSG
+343 
-354 DSSVEQQIS
+354 
-363 IPVYVKIA
+363 
-371 PSKIVVNNVEQ
+371 
-382 TSADNQYD
+382 
-390 FYNHYDGEF
+390 
-399 GWREFNIDVYAT
+399 
-411 DSSFEHVLMTFD
+411 
-423 NDLIVK
+423 
-429 YKNKVYTAGV
+429 
-439 TTYQLKIDD
+439 
-448 VKQKVYVRGASDAPA
+448 
-463 TTSPKQIK
+463 
-471 FEVVSDYIRSECS
+471 
-484 YVCNYSILTGATR
+484 
-497 LEYDNPNT
+497 
-505 GYEYKPNQDNTGVFV
+505 
-520 SSSSIEAVFTHLI
+520 
-533 TDNDFGY
+533 
-540 ATVSYYDG
+540 
-548 QITAARVVYDG
+548 
-559 KEEYAG
+559 
-565 SALGKIVKLKI
+565 
-576 IPQKVGDVTYKI
+576 
-588 TLDNGV
+588 
-594 SKLVTFRVIDTFDNF
+594 
-609 SVNLAG
+609 
-615 TGNDGVQSAEKVT
+615 
-628 APEEGYNDEMKLV
+628 
-641 MQNTTEKDSDGNI
+641 
-654 KIVYDKKA
+654 
-662 SLILGSSN
+662 
-670 GSSVFYSV
+670 
-678 THSISNVGVVAV
+678 
-690 EGSDKTNYVV
+690 
-700 TTSKYGEGYIDF
+700 
-712 KAVGI
+712 
-717 NVEDFKVSSITRLAK
+717 
-732 VNFTSFVPVYSL
+732 
-744 DVYDTNKDG
+744 
-753 VINAKANNIS
+753 
-763 LYVGSMVSDPELQT
+763 
-777 ARLSIKVEPQAD
+777 
-789 AYGFYDPTSSDAST
+789 
-803 SVMRNENYNERY
+803 
-815 VYWTVNGANVYTLN
+815 
-829 NEPADLARMIYGQ
+829 
-842 TYKIGPDAINYFGT
+842 
-856 FDTITG
+856 
-862 TFLINKDM
+862 
-870 KATFTFT
+870 
-877 MFASIRQYGNSKYF
+877 
-891 SVTIKGETYDFVE
+891 
-904 RVYTNV
+904 
-910 SANELVFTPSKK
+910 
-922 SYEIGVYLNPAT
+922 
-934 ATNTDVVA
+934 
-942 KFISNNA
+942 
-949 EENNKLINEGEIDIK
+949 
-964 KVGDGIRLVTIKLNE
+964 
-979 AVLSPSHTGTLSGV
+979 SGV

-1042 GESDAAMS
+1042 GESDAAMK

-1097 ATGNFGLFSSI
+1097 ATGNFGLFNSI

-1128 VGGLLASNLASG
+1128 VGGLLASDLASG
-1140 GELKNITAYISK
+1140 AQLTNVTAYIAK
-1152 SSIKAGANPVTF
+1152 SSIKAGANPVKF
-1164 GGLVGKNESKAE
+1164 GGLVGENNGTIE
-1176 EKETNII
+1176 
-1183 TGGIQDMCVIYEDF
+1183 DMCVIYEDF

-1213 GESTGSILG
+1213 AESTGSILG

-1264 GGQILNILAGG
+1264 GGEILNMLAGG
-1275 ELYAERAGG
+1275 ELFAKRAGG
-1284 IVADFAEDKGTKID
+1284 IVADFAENKGTKID
-1298 GFTVRTQVRGQKVAL
+1298 GFTVRTQVRGYEVAL
-1313 IAVSAPQ
+1313 IAVSAPEG
-1320 DSIAFAENTSDKG
+1320 SITFAENTSDDPIKG

-1355 KNAFETG
+1355 RNSIGEGDFE
-1362 ELDFKDDLIKDVF
+1362 F
-1375 EGEENK
+1375 ESEKARN
-1381 KPSLKHKLA
+1381 HKLA
-1390 IYEGPA
+1390 IYDGPA
-1396 EIENYTSFDS
+1396 EIEKYTSFDS
-1406 YVNRTEINPANSID
+1406 YVNRTEISLANSID

-1438 AGLVKKVYNFA
+1438 EGLVKEVYNFA

-1460 EDNGFKRLVDNVGN
+1460 EDNGFKRLVDNAGN

-1484 EAAGYYGAQGYTTE
+1484 EAAGYYGVQGYTTE

-1674 AEAKGPLNYGAATPS
+1674 AEAEGTLNHGAATPS

-1701 LDPNN
+1701 LDPTN

-1713 KAVMKQTIDGKE
+1713 KASMKQTIDGKE

-1735 VKINY
+1735 VTINY

-1771 DKNDVINEDKV
+1771 DQDDVIDGNKV
-1782 KFVDKETGKTTNIFN
+1782 KFVDKETGIETKIFN
-1797 VTFEPVADKA
+1797 VTFKKVADKA
-1807 LTFNAKIS
+1807 LTFNAQIS
-1815 VDKDSEEFKNR
+1815 VNKDSKEFKNR

-1873 ENDGKLVLEETNN
+1873 GNDDKLVLEETNN

-1913 NEMNALDGASQGT
+1913 NKMNALDGASQGT

-1950 KISKSNLEKFFADP
+1950 KISKSNLEKFFAVQ

-2077 TISYSNGIAGLPFT
+2077 TISYSNDPAGLPFT

-2261 YVYENDNDALP
+2261 YVYENNNNALP

-2512 SDRIYS
+2512 GGRIYS

-2639 DFKDLAKHFGEY
+2639 DFKDLAKRFGEY

-3073 VRGTGNKIS
+3073 VSGTGNKIS

-3109 TMTSAACRANK
+3109 TMTSAACRANN

-3145 TISNAYNLADI
+3145 TIANAYNLADI

-3177 ANDDDKN
+3177 ANSDPKN

-3211 NTTGKVYSGWSVG
+3211 NPTGKVYSGWSG
-3224 TNGEKNYSACAGQ
+3224 GANGEKNYSACKTQ

-3252 TDGDGK
+3252 TDDDGNI
-3258 KMDDF
+3258 MDDF
-3263 RSIDYALKSTS
+3263 RSIGYALKSTS
-3274 ASVSNVFNS
+3274 TSVSNVFNS
-3283 SIFGKVALY
+3283 SIYGKVALY

-3311 ISITAKQNEYGT
+3311 ISITANQNEYGT
-3323 DLYTKAI
+3323 DLYTKAT
-3330 ATNEGEGLKKFKE
+3330 ATATDEDIKKFKE

-3351 FELYWNLFEGV
+3351 FELYWNLFNDV
-3362 HGWKAADKQLSYLE
+3362 DGWKKVENQLSYLA
-3376 FEENLELF
+3376 FEEGLELF

>member
-80 TKITVKVTGKTGGKT
+80 TKTTVKVTGKTGGKT

-229 FNLTVLYGFEDGT
+229 FSLTVLYGFEDGT
-242 KIEAYDDA
+242 KIEAYDGA

-300 GLISVQKVKNLEEST
+300 GLISVQKVKNLDEST

-448 VKQKVYVRGASDAPA
+448 VKQKVYVRGASDASA

-815 VYWTVNGANVYTLN
+815 VYWTVNGANVYALN

-922 SYEIGVYLNPAT
+922 SYEIGVYLNPTT

-949 EENNKLINEGEIDIK
+949 DNAPLINDGEIVIK
-964 KVGDGIRLVTIKLNE
+964 EVGKGIQLVTIKLNE
-979 AVLSPSHTGTLSGV
+979 AVLHDTHTGTLSGV

-1006 IIAGYENSIIKMVIN
+1006 IIAGYENSIIKMMIN

-1042 GESDAAMS
+1042 GESDAAMK

-1097 ATGNFGLFSSI
+1097 ATGNFGLFNSI

-1140 GELKNITAYISK
+1140 AQLTNVTAYISK
-1152 SSIKAGANPVTF
+1152 SSIKAGANPVKF
-1164 GGLVGKNESKAE
+1164 GGLVGENNGTIE
-1176 EKETNII
+1176 
-1183 TGGIQDMCVIYEDF
+1183 DMCVIYEDF

-1264 GGQILNILAGG
+1264 GGQILNMLAGG
-1275 ELYAERAGG
+1275 ELYAKRAGG
-1284 IVADFAEDKGTKID
+1284 IVADFAENKGTKID
-1298 GFTVRTQVRGQKVAL
+1298 GFTVRTQVRGYEVAL
-1313 IAVSAPQ
+1313 IAVSAPEG
-1320 DSIAFAENTSDKG
+1320 SITFAENTSDDPIKG

-1355 KNAFETG
+1355 RNSIG
-1362 ELDFKDDLIKDVF
+1362 EGDFKF
-1375 EGEENK
+1375 ENEKARN
-1381 KPSLKHKLA
+1381 HKLA

-1396 EIENYTSFDS
+1396 TIENYTSFDS
-1406 YVNRTEINPANSID
+1406 YVNRTEISLANSID

-1438 AGLVKKVYNFA
+1438 EGLVKEVYNFA

-1460 EDNGFKRLVDNVGN
+1460 EDNGFKRLVDNDGN

-1556 EVNSLLNRKNNE
+1556 EVSSLLNRKNNE

-1623 YYQKNFKVKD
+1623 YYQTNFKVKD

-1674 AEAKGPLNYGAATPS
+1674 AEAEGTLNHGAATPS

-1713 KAVMKQTIDGKE
+1713 KASMKQTIDGKE

-1771 DKNDVINEDKV
+1771 DKGDVIEENAV
-1782 KFVDKETGKTTNIFN
+1782 KFVDKETGIETKIFN
-1797 VTFEPVADKA
+1797 VTFEQVKGKE
-1807 LTFNAKIS
+1807 LTFNAQIS
-1815 VDKDSEEFKNR
+1815 VNKDSKEFQNR

-1873 ENDGKLVLEETNN
+1873 GNDGKLVLEETNN

-1913 NEMNALDGASQGT
+1913 NKMNALDGASQGT

-1950 KISKSNLEKFFADP
+1950 KISKSNLEKFFAEP

-2026 NKTFVARGLEYEL
+2026 NKIFVARGLEYEL

-2077 TISYSNGIAGLPFT
+2077 TISYSNGTAGLPFT

-2261 YVYENDNDALP
+2261 YVYENDNSALP

-2282 MRGSEESPNPVTT
+2282 MRGSEESPNPVST

-2512 SDRIYS
+2512 GDRIYS

-2599 CYYIKGK
+2599 CYYIKGT

-2624 YNEEGNGNS
+2624 YNEGSNGN
-2633 PTITQN
+2633 PTTITQN

-3013 TEELFALKPFAATA
+3013 TEELFALKPFAAIA

-3073 VRGTGNKIS
+3073 VSGTGNKIS

-3127 ATPVVGGL
+3127 ATPIVGGL

-3145 TISNAYNLADI
+3145 TIANAYNLADI

-3211 NTTGKVYSGWSVG
+3211 NTTSQVYRAHNNAADPPKPYGFYVTG
-3224 TNGEKNYSACAGQ
+3224 TEDCIGVDEKAAKENAAAR
-3237 YYLDGYN
+3237 
-3244 KTNGEVGA
+3244 V
-3252 TDGDGK
+3252 
-3258 KMDDF
+3258 
-3263 RSIDYALKSTS
+3263 IDYNTKSTTS
-3274 ASVSNVFNS
+3274 ATISGVYNS
-3283 SIFGKVALY
+3283 SIIELKSGDILDK
-3292 NSEPLECGY
+3292 GY

-3311 ISITAKQNEYGT
+3311 ISITANQNEYGT
-3323 DLYTKAI
+3323 DLYTKAA

-3351 FELYWNLFEGV
+3351 FELYWNLFNGV
-3362 HGWKAADKQLSYLE
+3362 HGWIAAENQLSYLE
-3376 FEENLELF
+3376 FEENLELL

>member
-80 TKITVKVTGKTGGKT
+80 TKTTVKVTGKTGGKT

-150 TERKVTFHFTDAVS
+150 TERKVTFHFTDAPS

-215 KYYNPQTNATESQQ
+215 KYYNPQTDAIESQQ
-229 FNLTVLYGFEDGT
+229 FNLTVLYGFEDGA

-260 NDDGDGTNN
+260 NDDGDGTSN

-300 GLISVQKVKNLEEST
+300 GLISVQKVKNLDEST

-382 TSADNQYD
+382 TSADNHYD

-448 VKQKVYVRGASDAPA
+448 VKQKVYVRGASDASA

-533 TDNDFGY
+533 TDNDFGH

-576 IPQKVGDVTYKI
+576 IPQRVGDVTYKI

-815 VYWTVNGANVYTLN
+815 VYWTVNGANVYTLY

-877 MFASIRQYGNSKYF
+877 MFASIRQYGTSKYF

-904 RVYTNV
+904 RVYTNTSV
-910 SANELVFTPSKK
+910 NELVFTPSKK

-949 EENNKLINEGEIDIK
+949 EENMLINEGEIVIK
-964 KVGDGIRLVTIKLNE
+964 EVGKGIQLVTIKLNE
-979 AVLSPSHTGTLSGV
+979 AVLHDTHTGTLSGV

-1042 GESDAAMS
+1042 GESDAAMR

-1113 NLTIKGSINLQTGSV
+1113 NLTIKGSINLQAAGKV

-1183 TGGIQDMCVIYEDF
+1183 TGGIQNMCVIYEDF

-1222 RKDVTSRFGI
+1222 RKDVTKRFGI

-1284 IVADFAEDKGTKID
+1284 IVADFAEGEATKID

-1313 IAVSAPQ
+1313 IAVNAPEG
-1320 DSIAFAENTSDKG
+1320 SIAFAENTSDDPIKG

-1355 KNAFETG
+1355 QNSIG
-1362 ELDFKDDLIKDVF
+1362 EGDFKF
-1375 EGEENK
+1375 ESEKARN
-1381 KPSLKHKLA
+1381 HKLA

-1396 EIENYTSFDS
+1396 EIEKYASFDS
-1406 YVNRTEINPANSID
+1406 YVNRTEISLDNSID

-1438 AGLVKKVYNFA
+1438 EGLVKKVYNFA

-1460 EDNGFKRLVDNVGN
+1460 EDNGFKRLVDKDGN
-1474 GSNVIFAYYF
+1474 RSNVIFAYYF

-1556 EVNSLLNRKNNE
+1556 EVSSLLNRKNNE

-1633 IVAKDAGSENTDN
+1633 IVSKDTGSENTDD

-1674 AEAKGPLNYGAATPS
+1674 AEAQGTLYYGAATPS
-1689 RDGITFTKTKDV
+1689 RDGITFTKTTDV
-1701 LDPNN
+1701 LDTNN

-1735 VKINY
+1735 VEINY

-1771 DKNDVINEDKV
+1771 DKGDFIDGNKV
-1782 KFVDKETGKTTNIFN
+1782 KFVDKETGKITNIFN

-1807 LTFNAKIS
+1807 LTFNAQIS
-1815 VDKDSEEFKNR
+1815 VNKDSKEFQNR

-1873 ENDGKLVLEETNN
+1873 ENEGKLVLEETNN

-1901 LDADFDYVEIAN
+1901 LDADFDYVEITN
-1913 NEMNALDGASQGT
+1913 NEMNTLTGASQGT

-1932 VNGEF
+1932 VDGEF

-1950 KISKSNLEKFFADP
+1950 KISKSNLEKFFAD
-1964 SNNANY
+1964 SNNNANY

-1983 DVEDGTSVGIDVT
+1983 DVEDGTPVGIDVT
-1996 VRQTGGDLS
+1996 VRQTGGDIS

-2026 NKTFVARGLEYEL
+2026 NKTYVARGLEYEL

-2077 TISYSNGIAGLPFT
+2077 TISYPSGTTGLPFT

-2104 SVVDTCELNLTILEY
+2104 SVVDTSELNLSILEY

-2160 DHENNTVAAMVAS
+2160 DHENNTIAAMVTS

-2203 PISNLNST
+2203 PISNTNST
-2211 KSVITERE
+2211 KSIITEHE

-2246 YYFTYSGRYKVSGGK
+2246 YYFTYSGHYKVSGGK
-2261 YVYENDNDALP
+2261 YVYENDNSALP

-2403 TNAKII
+2403 TNAKIV

-2430 GGVVGQNSGYIT
+2430 GGVVGQNSGNVT

-2487 GVGGVAAVNSESAV
+2487 GVGGVAAVNSENAV

-2512 SDRIYS
+2512 GDRIYS
-2518 METDGSILDSSVPV
+2518 LETDGSILDSSVPV

-2599 CYYIKGK
+2599 CYYIKGT

-2624 YNEEGNGNS
+2624 YNEGSNGNS
-2633 PTITQN
+2633 TTITQN
-2639 DFKDLAKHFGEY
+2639 DFKDLAKYFGEY
-2651 SYAQVPSY
+2651 SYAQAPSY

-2691 VATSKKEH
+2691 VATSKKEN

-3073 VRGTGNKIS
+3073 VSGTGNKIS

-3089 ISAKN
+3089 LSAKN

-3109 TMTSAACRANK
+3109 TMTSAACRANN

-3145 TISNAYNLADI
+3145 TIANAYNLADI

-3164 TQIKANFGGIIGA
+3164 TQIKANFGGIIGV
-3177 ANDDDKN
+3177 ANSDTEND
-3184 ANKSIINLKN
+3184 NKSIINLKN

-3211 NTTGKVYSGWSVG
+3211 NTTSQVYRAHNNAATTPTPYSFYVTG
-3224 TNGEKNYSACAGQ
+3224 TEDCI
-3237 YYLDGYN
+3237 
-3244 KTNGEVGA
+3244 
-3252 TDGDGK
+3252 GDDEDK
-3258 KMDDF
+3258 AKENAAA
-3263 RSIDYALKSTS
+3263 RVIDYKTKSTTS
-3274 ASVSNVFNS
+3274 ATISGVYNS
-3283 SIFGKVALY
+3283 SIYKFIDVSTLNPTQDILDK
-3292 NSEPLECGY
+3292 GY

-3311 ISITAKQNEYGT
+3311 ISITANQNEYGAG
-3323 DLYTKAI
+3323 LYDNLDSSNLA
-3330 ATNEGEGLKKFKE
+3330 KFKVN
-3343 TAGDKLET
+3343 AGDKLET
-3351 FELYWNLFEGV
+3351 FELYWNLFKDV
-3362 HGWKAADKQLSYLE
+3362 NGWIAADKQLSYLE
-3376 FEENLELF
+3376 FEENLELV

>member
-80 TKITVKVTGKTGGKT
+80 TKTTVKVTGKTGGKT

-150 TERKVTFHFTDAVS
+150 TERKVTFHFTDTVS

-215 KYYNPQTNATESQQ
+215 KYYNSQTNATESQQ

-382 TSADNQYD
+382 TSADNQYE

-429 YKNKVYTAGV
+429 YKNKVYTACV

-448 VKQKVYVRGASDAPA
+448 VKQKVYVRGASDASA

-471 FEVVSDYIRSECS
+471 FEVVSDYIRNECS

-576 IPQKVGDVTYKI
+576 IPQRVGDVTYKI

-717 NVEDFKVSSITRLAK
+717 NVEDFKVSSITRFAK

-763 LYVGSMVSDPELQT
+763 LYVGNMVSDSELQT

-815 VYWTVNGANVYTLN
+815 VYWTVNGANVYALN

-934 ATNTDVVA
+934 ATNTEVVA
-942 KFISNNA
+942 KFIRNNTDNA
-949 EENNKLINEGEIDIK
+949 PLINDGEIVIK
-964 KVGDGIRLVTIKLNE
+964 EVGKGIQLVTIKLNE
-979 AVLSPSHTGTLSGV
+979 AVLKDTHTGTLSGV

-1042 GESDAAMS
+1042 GESEAAMK

-1097 ATGNFGLFSSI
+1097 ATGNFGLFNSI

-1128 VGGLLASNLASG
+1128 VGGLLASNLAIG
-1140 GELKNITAYISK
+1140 GELTNVTAYISK
-1152 SSIKAGANPVTF
+1152 SSIKAGANPVKF
-1164 GGLVGKNESKAE
+1164 GGLVGENNGTIE
-1176 EKETNII
+1176 
-1183 TGGIQDMCVIYEDF
+1183 DMCVIYEDF

-1213 GESTGSILG
+1213 GESTGKILG

-1252 TGSVGAVASQQT
+1252 TGSVGAVTSLQT
-1264 GGQILNILAGG
+1264 GGQILNMLAGG
-1275 ELYAERAGG
+1275 ELFAKRAGG
-1284 IVADFAEDKGTKID
+1284 IVADFAENKGTKID
-1298 GFTVRTQVRGQKVAL
+1298 GFTVRTQVRGYEVAL

-1320 DSIAFAENTSDKG
+1320 GSITFAENTSDDPIKG

-1355 KNAFETG
+1355 RNSIG
-1362 ELDFKDDLIKDVF
+1362 EGDFKF
-1375 EGEENK
+1375 ESEKARN
-1381 KPSLKHKLA
+1381 HKLA
-1390 IYEGPA
+1390 IYDGPA
-1396 EIENYTSFDS
+1396 EIEKYTSFDS
-1406 YVNRTEINPANSID
+1406 YVNRTEISLANSID

-1438 AGLVKKVYNFA
+1438 EGLVKEVYNFA

-1460 EDNGFKRLVDNVGN
+1460 EDNGFKRLVDDAGN

-1674 AEAKGPLNYGAATPS
+1674 AEAEGTLNHGAATPS

-1701 LDPNN
+1701 LDPN
-1706 ASDTITL
+1706 ASDKITL
-1713 KAVMKQTIDGKE
+1713 KASMKQTIDGKE

-1735 VKINY
+1735 VTINY

-1771 DKNDVINEDKV
+1771 DKGDFIDGNKV
-1782 KFVDKETGKTTNIFN
+1782 KFVDKETGIETEIFN
-1797 VTFEPVADKA
+1797 VTFEKVKGKE
-1807 LTFNAKIS
+1807 LTFNAQIS
-1815 VDKDSEEFKNR
+1815 VNKDSKEFQNR

-1840 AKSNEGYVKEIP
+1840 AKSNKGYVKEIP

-1873 ENDGKLVLEETNN
+1873 KNDGKLVLEETNN
-1886 IVPGIRGMLSVTLSP
+1886 IVPGIRGMLSVTLAP

-1950 KISKSNLEKFFADP
+1950 KISKSNLEKFFAEL

-2077 TISYSNGIAGLPFT
+2077 TISYPNGIAGLPFT
-2091 LTLSASKVDDFGG
+2091 LTLSASKVDDFGV

-2261 YVYENDNDALP
+2261 YVYENDNSALP

-2337 FIFDDATYELGTT
+2337 FILDDATYELGTT

-2512 SDRIYS
+2512 GDRIYS

-2599 CYYIKGK
+2599 CYYIKGT

-2624 YNEEGNGNS
+2624 YNEKGNGNS

-2665 SDGNI
+2665 SDGKI

-2710 VYIYATAKDTPDDGS
+2710 VYIYATAKDAPDDGS

-3062 TVNYVGGIVGQ
+3062 TVNYVGGLVGQ
-3073 VRGTGNKIS
+3073 VSGTGNKIS

-3145 TISNAYNLADI
+3145 TIANAYNLADI

-3177 ANDDDKN
+3177 ASVDEN
-3184 ANKSIINLKN
+3184 NKPIINLKN

-3211 NTTGKVYSGWSVG
+3211 NPTGKVYSGWSVG
-3224 TNGEKNYSACAGQ
+3224 DNGEKNYSACNGQ

-3244 KTNGEVGA
+3244 KTNGEVSA
-3252 TDGDGK
+3252 TDSDGNE
-3258 KMDDF
+3258 M
-3263 RSIDYALKSTS
+3263 RRIDYKLFKSTS

-3283 SIFGKVALY
+3283 SIYGKVDLY

-3311 ISITAKQNEYGT
+3311 ISITANQNEYGI

-3330 ATNEGEGLKKFKE
+3330 NGNINDFKE

-3351 FELYWNLFEGV
+3351 FELYWNLFNGV
-3362 HGWKAADKQLSYLE
+3362 DGWKAAKNQLSYLA
-3376 FEENLELF
+3376 FEESLELL